1 MYRLFRLL
9 LALLSLCVYSSEYV
23 LARPINRATAAQI
36 AQQILRGKTSARS
49 LQHLQLTERPTYYI
63 YNVGSNGGFALIAK
77 DDTHGAVIGYS
88 DQGNFDLERMS
99 PELRDLFSILD
110 EARPS
115 QIAKN
120 DARSFEYPPKHSRVV
135 APLLRSRWNQDHPY
149 SLYTPTY
156 KDTDGDEQH
165 YFAGCVAVAVA
176 QLMYYHQWP
185 AQGRGEKYHYKFGKR
200 DFSASHYR
208 WSDMRPIYGDNE
220 RYIGSG
226 KNRRVRPDDDPMFT
240 SVAELIRDLGAAVS
254 MNYQPAASSSN
265 SELAASALQTYFD
278 YEATDALSTS
288 RLGIDKTEQ
297 LITEELIGG
306 FPVYISGMN
315 KSGGNY
321 GHAWV
326 IDGIDAFGRFHMN
339 FGWGGQSDG
348 YYSLRHIAPATAGAE
363 FSGKQ
368 VNFSRSVQIILAH
381 PKRTGTAPLPEGVK
395 QSTPQLSGHATST
408 LRLHGAQERKQ
419 ARQNAIDVDLAGFI
433 NNSGTLFSGDY
444 GYGLYNEQGQLLRI
458 YPSKYHRE
466 GGFTKVKHRGA
477 MVDGQYIDEEYTE
490 TDRLDIAGLP
500 SGIYTLRPMSAYL
513 NKEGKWS
520 PWVMMQAA
528 ATLGLRLTDSEVEV
542 IEEDGLKRGFQIM
555 EPIQQPTVLPGDQLR
570 LPLVVKNLSSTN
582 PSTKLTLR
590 LYDPQNKLVEG
601 FQEATP
607 SEVDF
612 QPMETQLLHLPLA
625 LPATLPAGR
634 YRLAL
639 EVKDKQDDTLYP
651 TQLYQLTQETYLT
664 VSEPITDRVQ
674 AIDARLMQVEKQES
688 NPDHPEDKPKYKEIT
703 SYPVDLTTGEE
714 IYLAVDF
721 KTPPATHPLGR
732 VKLYLEDPST
742 GERILCGTQSL
753 GSPSTFYTMTATL
766 KSDALNQHLSG
777 KFITGR
783 TYRVVA
789 EVTQDGR
796 TYNAWA
802 PDERTVYV
810 SFITEKQEEVAS
822 TPEVHPA
829 ESATTPPAP
838 TPQPEP
844 QPAPKPEPHPTP
856 TPPVPTPAPKPVPE
870 PEPTPQPAPKSEE
883 HPTPDPAPSPAPS
896 EETQEASLRY
906 FPTENQV
913 EVVGKQLLRLDVF
926 DLTGKRLF
934 LSQLNGVSQ
943 ARLPLPSLPRGIYL
957 VRILDG
963 TRYTTHRLAL

>member
-9 LALLSLCVYSSEYV
+9 LALLSLCVYSFEYV
-23 LARPINRATAAQI
+23 LALPIDQETAAQI
-36 AQQILRGKTSARS
+36 AQQILQGKTSARS

-63 YNVGSNGGFALIAK
+63 YNVGNNGGFALIAK

-88 DQGNFDLERMS
+88 DQGTFDLERMS

-115 QIAKN
+115 QIKKN
-120 DARSFEYPPKHSRVV
+120 EARSFDYPPKHSRVV

-156 KDTDGDEQH
+156 KDTDGDDQH
-165 YFAGCVAVAVA
+165 AFAGCVAVAMA

-185 AQGRGEKYHYKFGKR
+185 AQGRGEKYHPKLGKR

-226 KNRRVRPDDDPMFT
+226 KNPRVRPDDDPMFT
-240 SVAELIRDLGAAVS
+240 SVAELMRDLGAAVS
-254 MNYQPAASSSN
+254 MNYQPVASSSN
-265 SELAASALQTYFD
+265 SELASTALQTYFD

-326 IDGIDAFGRFHMN
+326 IDGIDSFGRFHMN

-368 VNFSRSVQIILAH
+368 VNFTRSVQIILAH

-408 LRLHGAQERKQ
+408 LRLHGTQERKQ
-419 ARQNAIDVDLAGFI
+419 VRQKAIDVDLAGFI

-490 TDRLDIAGLP
+490 TDRLDITGLP
-500 SGIYTLRPMSAYL
+500 SGIYALRPMSAYL
-513 NKEGKWS
+513 SKEGKWS
-520 PWVMMQAA
+520 PWVVMQAA
-528 ATLGLRLTDSEVEV
+528 ATLGLRLTENEVEV

-555 EPIQQPTVLPGDQLR
+555 EPLQQSTVLPGDQLR

-601 FQEATP
+601 FQEAAP

-625 LPATLPAGR
+625 LPETMPAGR

-639 EVKDKQDDTLYP
+639 EVKDKQDDALYP
-651 TQLYQLTQETYLT
+651 TQLYQLSQETYLT
-664 VSEPITDRVQ
+664 VSAPIADRVE
-674 AIDARLMQVEKQES
+674 ALSARLMQVGKQES
-688 NPDHPEDKPKYKEIT
+688 TPDHPEDKPKDKEIT
-703 SYPVDLTTGEE
+703 SYPVDLTTGKE

-721 KTPPATHPLGR
+721 KTPPIGRPLGS
-732 VKLYLEDPST
+732 VNLYLEDPAT
-742 GERILCGTQSL
+742 GSRTLCVTQSL
-753 GSPSTFYTMTATL
+753 VSRSTFYTMTETI
-766 KSDALNQHLSG
+766 KSNGLNQLLSN
-777 KFITGR
+777 KLITGR

-789 EVTQDGR
+789 EVTQGGQS
-796 TYNAWA
+796 YNAWS
-802 PDERTVYV
+802 PNERAVYV
-810 SFITEKQEEVAS
+810 SFITRKQPEVAP

-829 ESATTPPAP
+829 ESATTPTP
-838 TPQPEP
+838 TPEPPVPNPQP
-844 QPAPKPEPHPTP
+844 QPAPKPPVPTP
-856 TPPVPTPAPKPVPE
+856 TPEPTPKPAPKPEEQPE
-870 PEPTPQPAPKSEE
+870 PKPAPV
-883 HPTPDPAPSPAPS
+883 PS
-896 EETQEASLRY
+896 EETQEPPLRY
-906 FPTENQV
+906 FPMESRV
-913 EVVGKQLLRLDVF
+913 EVWGKQLLRLEVF
-926 DLTGKRLF
+926 DLMGKRLI
-934 LSQLNGVSQ
+934 LLPLNGVQQASQ
-943 ARLPLPSLPRGIYL
+943 CLATLPRAIYL
-957 VRILDG
+957 VRVLDG
-963 TRYTTHRLAL
+963 ASYTTYRLAR

>member
-23 LARPINRATAAQI
+23 FALPIGQATAVQI

-63 YNVGSNGGFALIAK
+63 YNVGNNGGFALIAK

-88 DQGNFDLERMS
+88 DQGTFDLDRMS
-99 PELRDLFSILD
+99 LELRDLFSILD

-115 QIAKN
+115 QIEKN
-120 DARSFEYPPKHSRVV
+120 EARSFDYPPKHSRVV
-135 APLLRSRWNQDHPY
+135 TPLLRSRWNQDHPY

-156 KDTDGDEQH
+156 RDTDGDEQH

-185 AQGRGEKYHYKFGKR
+185 AQGRGEKYHPKLGKR

-226 KNRRVRPDDDPMFT
+226 KNPRIRPDDDPMFT
-240 SVAELIRDLGAAVS
+240 SVAELMRDLGAAVS

-265 SELAASALQTYFD
+265 SELASTALQTYFD

-326 IDGIDAFGRFHMN
+326 IDGIDSFGRFHMN

-368 VNFSRSVQIILAH
+368 VNFTRSVQIILAH
-381 PKRTGTAPLPEGVK
+381 PKRMGTAPLPEGVK

-419 ARQNAIDVDLAGFI
+419 VRRNAIDVDLAGFI

-500 SGIYTLRPMSAYL
+500 SGIYALRPISAYL
-513 NKEGKWS
+513 SKEGKWS
-520 PWVMMQAA
+520 PWVVMQEA

-542 IEEDGLKRGFQIM
+542 IEEDGLNRGFQIM
-555 EPIQQPTVLPGDQLR
+555 EPLQQPSICAGDQLR
-570 LPLVVKNLSSTN
+570 LPLVLKNLMGTT
-582 PSTKLTLR
+582 PSTKITLL
-590 LYDPQNKLVEG
+590 LYDKANKLVEG
-601 FQEATP
+601 FQVADP
-607 SEVDF
+607 VEVEF
-612 QPMETQLLHLPLA
+612 QPMETQLLHLPLT
-625 LPATLPAGR
+625 LPESIPAGR

-639 EVKDKQDDTLYP
+639 EVKKAQEEGEYYP

-664 VSEPITDRVQ
+664 VSESITDRVQ
-674 AIDARLMQVEKQES
+674 AIDARLIQVEEQENTS
-688 NPDHPEDKPKYKEIT
+688 ETPTDKTKYKELT
-703 SYPVDLTTGEE
+703 SYPVDLNTGRD

-721 KTPPATHPLGR
+721 KTPPAIHPLGR
-732 VKLYLEDPST
+732 VQLYLEDPST

-789 EVTQDGR
+789 EITQDGR

-810 SFITEKQEEVAS
+810 SFITEKQEGVAP

-829 ESATTPPAP
+829 ESATTPAP
-838 TPQPEP
+838 TPEP
-844 QPAPKPEPHPTP
+844 QPAPKPKPEPAPTP
-856 TPPVPTPAPKPVPE
+856 KPKPEEQPEPKPAPI
-870 PEPTPQPAPKSEE
+870 
-883 HPTPDPAPSPAPS
+883 PS
-896 EETQEASLRY
+896 EEIQEPSLRY
-906 FPTENQV
+906 FPAESRV
-913 EVVGKQLLRLDVF
+913 EVFGKQLLRLEVF
-926 DLTGKRLF
+926 DLMGKRLIL
-934 LSQLNGVSQ
+934 LSLSGVQQASQ
-943 ARLPLPSLPRGIYL
+943 SLATLPRAIYL
-957 VRILDG
+957 VRVLDG
-963 TRYTTHRLAL
+963 ASYTTYRLAR

>member
-1 MYRLFRLL
+1 MHRLFRLL
-9 LALLSLCVYSSEYV
+9 LALLSLSLYSSEYV
-23 LARPINRATAAQI
+23 LALPINQATAAQI

-63 YNVGSNGGFALIAK
+63 YNVGNNGGFALIAK

-88 DQGNFDLERMS
+88 DQGTFDLERMS

-115 QIAKN
+115 QIEKN
-120 DARSFEYPPKHSRVV
+120 EARSFDYPPKHSRVV

-156 KDTDGDEQH
+156 KDTDGDDQH
-165 YFAGCVAVAVA
+165 AFAGCVAVAIA

-185 AQGRGEKYHYKFGKR
+185 AQGRGEKYHPKLGKR

-208 WSDMRPIYGDNE
+208 WSDMRPIYGENE
-220 RYIGSG
+220 RRIGSG
-226 KNRRVRPDDDPMFT
+226 KNPRVRPDDDPIFT
-240 SVAELIRDLGAAVS
+240 SVAELMRDLGAAVS

-265 SELAASALQTYFD
+265 SELASTALQTYFD

-326 IDGIDAFGRFHMN
+326 IDGIDSFGRFHMN

-368 VNFSRSVQIILAH
+368 VNFTRSVQIILAH

-408 LRLHGAQERKQ
+408 LHLHGAQERKQ
-419 ARQNAIDVDLAGFI
+419 ARQNAIDVDLSGFI

-490 TDRLDIAGLP
+490 TDRLDITGLP
-500 SGIYTLRPMSAYL
+500 SGIYALRPMSAYL
-513 NKEGKWS
+513 SKEGKWS
-520 PWVMMQAA
+520 PWVVMQEA
-528 ATLGLRLTDSEVEV
+528 ATLGLRLTESEVEV
-542 IEEDGLKRGFQIM
+542 IEEDGLNRGFQIM
-555 EPIQQPTVLPGDQLR
+555 EPLQQPSICAGDQLR
-570 LPLVVKNLSSTN
+570 LPLVLKNLMGTT
-582 PSTKLTLR
+582 PSTKITLL
-590 LYDPQNKLVEG
+590 LYDKANKLLEG
-601 FQEATP
+601 FQVADP
-607 SEVDF
+607 VEVEF
-612 QPMETQLLHLPLA
+612 QPMETQLLHLPLT
-625 LPATLPAGR
+625 LPESIPAGR

-639 EVKDKQDDTLYP
+639 EVKKAQEEGEYYP
-651 TQLYQLTQETYLT
+651 TQLYQLSQETYLT
-664 VSEPITDRVQ
+664 VSAPIADRVE
-674 AIDARLMQVEKQES
+674 ALNARLLQVEKQES
-688 NPDHPEDKPKYKEIT
+688 NPNHPADKPKYREIT

-721 KTPPATHPLGR
+721 KTPPVGGPLR
-732 VKLYLEDPST
+732 SVNLYLEDPAT
-742 GERILCGTQSL
+742 GSRTLCVTQSL
-753 GSPSTFYTMTATL
+753 VSRSTVYTMTETI
-766 KSDALNQHLSG
+766 KSDALNQLLSD
-777 KFITGR
+777 KLTTGR

-789 EVTQDGR
+789 EVTQGGQ

-802 PDERTVYV
+802 PEERAVYV
-810 SFITEKQEEVAS
+810 SFITRKQPEAAP

-829 ESATTPPAP
+829 ESTTAPTPTPEPPAP
-838 TPQPEP
+838 DPQP
-844 QPAPKPEPHPTP
+844 QPAPKPEPEPKPEPPTPAPTP
-856 TPPVPTPAPKPVPE
+856 TPKPKPEEQPKPAPI
-870 PEPTPQPAPKSEE
+870 
-883 HPTPDPAPSPAPS
+883 PS
-896 EETQEASLRY
+896 EEIQEPSLRY
-906 FPTENQV
+906 FPTESRIKV
-913 EVVGKQLLRLDVF
+913 FGKQLLRLEVF
-926 DLTGKRLF
+926 DLMGKRLI
-934 LSQLNGVSQ
+934 L
-943 ARLPLPSLPRGIYL
+943 LPLSGVQHATQPLDTLPRAIYL
-957 VRILDG
+957 VRVLDG
-963 TRYTTHRLAL
+963 TSYTTYRLAR

>member
-23 LARPINRATAAQI
+23 LALPIDQATAAQI

-63 YNVGSNGGFALIAK
+63 YNVGNNGGFALIAK

-88 DQGNFDLERMS
+88 DQGTFDLERMS

-110 EARPS
+110 EVHPS

-120 DARSFEYPPKHSRVV
+120 AARSFDYPPKHSRVV
-135 APLLRSRWNQDHPY
+135 TPLLRSRWNQDHPY

-176 QLMYYHQWP
+176 QLMYYHHWP
-185 AQGRGEKYHYKFGKR
+185 AQGHGEKYHPKLGKR
-200 DFSASHYR
+200 DFSTSHYR

-226 KNRRVRPDDDPMFT
+226 KNPRVRPDDDPMFT
-240 SVAELIRDLGAAVS
+240 SVAELMRDLGAAVS

-265 SELAASALQTYFD
+265 SELASTALQTYFD

-326 IDGIDAFGRFHMN
+326 IDGIDSFGRFHMN

-368 VNFSRSVQIILAH
+368 VNFTRSVQIILAH

-408 LRLHGAQERKQ
+408 LHLHGAQERKQ

-500 SGIYTLRPMSAYL
+500 SGIYALRPMSAYL
-513 NKEGKWS
+513 SKEGKWS
-520 PWVMMQAA
+520 PWVVMQEA

-542 IEEDGLKRGFQIM
+542 IEEDGLNRGFQIM
-555 EPIQQPTVLPGDQLR
+555 EPLQQPSICAGDQLR
-570 LPLVVKNLSSTN
+570 LPLVLKNLMGTT
-582 PSTKLTLR
+582 PSTKITLL
-590 LYDPQNKLVEG
+590 LYDKANKLVEG
-601 FQEATP
+601 FQVADP
-607 SEVDF
+607 VEVEF
-612 QPMETQLLHLPLA
+612 QPMETQLLHLPLT
-625 LPATLPAGR
+625 LPESIPAGR

-639 EVKDKQDDTLYP
+639 EVKKAQEEGEYYP

-664 VSEPITDRVQ
+664 VSESITDRVQ
-674 AIDARLMQVEKQES
+674 AIDARLIQVEEQENTS
-688 NPDHPEDKPKYKEIT
+688 ETPTDKTKYKELT
-703 SYPVDLTTGEE
+703 SYPVDLNTGRD

-721 KTPPATHPLGR
+721 KTPPAIHPLGR
-732 VKLYLEDPST
+732 VQLYLEDPST

-789 EVTQDGR
+789 EITQDGR

-810 SFITEKQEEVAS
+810 SFITEKQEGVAP

-829 ESATTPPAP
+829 ESATTPAP
-838 TPQPEP
+838 TPEP
-844 QPAPKPEPHPTP
+844 QPAPKPKPEPPAP
-856 TPPVPTPAPKPVPE
+856 APAPTPAPTPKPKPEEQPE
-870 PEPTPQPAPKSEE
+870 PKPAPI
-883 HPTPDPAPSPAPS
+883 PS
-896 EETQEASLRY
+896 EEIQEPSLRY
-906 FPTENQV
+906 FPAESRV
-913 EVVGKQLLRLDVF
+913 EVFGKQLLRLEVF
-926 DLTGKRLF
+926 DLMGKRLIL
-934 LSQLNGVSQ
+934 LSLSGVQQASQ
-943 ARLPLPSLPRGIYL
+943 SLATLPRAIYL
-957 VRILDG
+957 VRVLDG
-963 TRYTTHRLAL
+963 ASYTTYRLAR

>member
-23 LARPINRATAAQI
+23 FALPIGQATAVQI

-63 YNVGSNGGFALIAK
+63 YNVGNNGGFALIAK

-88 DQGNFDLERMS
+88 DQGTFDLDRMS
-99 PELRDLFSILD
+99 LELRDLFSILD

-115 QIAKN
+115 QIEKN
-120 DARSFEYPPKHSRVV
+120 EARSFDYPPKHSRVV
-135 APLLRSRWNQDHPY
+135 TPLLRSRWNQDHPY

-156 KDTDGDEQH
+156 RDTDGDEQH

-185 AQGRGEKYHYKFGKR
+185 AQGRGEKYHPKLGKR

-226 KNRRVRPDDDPMFT
+226 KNPRIRPDDDPMFT
-240 SVAELIRDLGAAVS
+240 SVAELMRDLGAAVS

-265 SELAASALQTYFD
+265 SELASTALQTYFD

-326 IDGIDAFGRFHMN
+326 IDGIDSFGRFHMN

-368 VNFSRSVQIILAH
+368 VNFTRSVQIILAH
-381 PKRTGTAPLPEGVK
+381 PKRMGTAPLPEGVK

-419 ARQNAIDVDLAGFI
+419 VRRNAIDVDLAGFI

-500 SGIYTLRPMSAYL
+500 SGIYALRPISAYL
-513 NKEGKWS
+513 SKEGKWS
-520 PWVMMQAA
+520 PWVVMQEA

-542 IEEDGLKRGFQIM
+542 IEEDGLNRGFQIM
-555 EPIQQPTVLPGDQLR
+555 EPLQQPSICAGDQLR
-570 LPLVVKNLSSTN
+570 LPLVLKNLMGTT
-582 PSTKLTLR
+582 PSTKITLL
-590 LYDPQNKLVEG
+590 LYDKANKLVEG
-601 FQEATP
+601 FQVADP
-607 SEVDF
+607 VEVEF
-612 QPMETQLLHLPLA
+612 QPMETQLLHLPLT
-625 LPATLPAGR
+625 LPESIPAGR

-639 EVKDKQDDTLYP
+639 EVKKAQEEGEYYP

-664 VSEPITDRVQ
+664 VSESITDRVQ
-674 AIDARLMQVEKQES
+674 AIDARLIQVEEQENTS
-688 NPDHPEDKPKYKEIT
+688 ETPTDKTKYKELT
-703 SYPVDLTTGEE
+703 SYPVDLNTGRD

-721 KTPPATHPLGR
+721 KTPPAIHPLGR
-732 VKLYLEDPST
+732 VQLYLEDPST

-789 EVTQDGR
+789 EITQDGR

-810 SFITEKQEEVAS
+810 SFITEKQEGVAP

-829 ESATTPPAP
+829 ESATTPAP
-838 TPQPEP
+838 TPEP
-844 QPAPKPEPHPTP
+844 QPAPKPKPEPPAP
-856 TPPVPTPAPKPVPE
+856 APAPTPAPTPKPKPEEQPE
-870 PEPTPQPAPKSEE
+870 PKPAPI
-883 HPTPDPAPSPAPS
+883 PS
-896 EETQEASLRY
+896 EEIQEPSLRY
-906 FPTENQV
+906 FPAESRV
-913 EVVGKQLLRLDVF
+913 EVFGKQLLRLEVF
-926 DLTGKRLF
+926 DLMGKRLIL
-934 LSQLNGVSQ
+934 LSLSGVQQASQ
-943 ARLPLPSLPRGIYL
+943 SLATLPRAIYL
-957 VRILDG
+957 VRVLDG
-963 TRYTTHRLAL
+963 ASYTTYRLAR

>member
-23 LARPINRATAAQI
+23 LALPIGQATAAQI

-63 YNVGSNGGFALIAK
+63 YNVGNNGGFALIAK

-88 DQGNFDLERMS
+88 DQGTFDLDRMS

-115 QIAKN
+115 QIEKN
-120 DARSFEYPPKHSRVV
+120 EARSFDYPPKHSRVV
-135 APLLRSRWNQDHPY
+135 TPLLRSRWNQDHPY

-185 AQGRGEKYHYKFGKR
+185 AQGHGEKYHPKLGKR

-226 KNRRVRPDDDPMFT
+226 KNPRVRPDDDPMFT
-240 SVAELIRDLGAAVS
+240 SVAELMRDLGAAVS

-265 SELAASALQTYFD
+265 SELASTALQTYFD
-278 YEATDALSTS
+278 YEATYALSTS
-288 RLGIDKTEQ
+288 RLGMDKTEQ

-326 IDGIDAFGRFHMN
+326 IDGIDSFGRFHMN

-368 VNFSRSVQIILAH
+368 VNFTRSVQIILAH

-395 QSTPQLSGHATST
+395 QSAPQLSGHATST
-408 LRLHGAQERKQ
+408 LRLHGTQERKQ
-419 ARQNAIDVDLAGFI
+419 VRQKAIDVDLAGFI

-490 TDRLDIAGLP
+490 TDRLDITGLP
-500 SGIYTLRPMSAYL
+500 SGIYALRPMSAYL
-513 NKEGKWS
+513 SKEGKWS
-520 PWVMMQAA
+520 PWVVMQEA

-542 IEEDGLKRGFQIM
+542 IEEDGLNRGFQIM
-555 EPIQQPTVLPGDQLR
+555 EPLQQPSICAGDQLR
-570 LPLVVKNLSSTN
+570 LPLVLKNLMGTT
-582 PSTKLTLR
+582 PSTKITLL
-590 LYDPQNKLVEG
+590 LYDKANKLVEG
-601 FQEATP
+601 FQVADP
-607 SEVDF
+607 VEVEF
-612 QPMETQLLHLPLA
+612 QPMETQLLHLPLT
-625 LPATLPAGR
+625 LPESIPAGR

-639 EVKDKQDDTLYP
+639 EVKKAQEEGEYYP

-664 VSEPITDRVQ
+664 VSESITDRVQ
-674 AIDARLMQVEKQES
+674 AIDARLIQVEEQENTS
-688 NPDHPEDKPKYKEIT
+688 ETPTDKTKYKELT
-703 SYPVDLTTGEE
+703 SYPVDLNTGRD

-721 KTPPATHPLGR
+721 KTPPAIHPLGR
-732 VKLYLEDPST
+732 VQLYLEDPST

-789 EVTQDGR
+789 EITQDGR

-810 SFITEKQEEVAS
+810 SFITEKQEGVAP

-829 ESATTPPAP
+829 ESATTPAP
-838 TPQPEP
+838 TPEP
-844 QPAPKPEPHPTP
+844 QPAPKPKPEPPAP
-856 TPPVPTPAPKPVPE
+856 APAPTPAPTPKPKPEEQPE
-870 PEPTPQPAPKSEE
+870 PKPAPI
-883 HPTPDPAPSPAPS
+883 PS
-896 EETQEASLRY
+896 EEIQEPSLRY
-906 FPTENQV
+906 FPAESRV
-913 EVVGKQLLRLDVF
+913 EVFGKQLLRLEVF
-926 DLTGKRLF
+926 DLMGKRLIL
-934 LSQLNGVSQ
+934 LSLSGVQQASQ
-943 ARLPLPSLPRGIYL
+943 SLATLPRAIYL
-957 VRILDG
+957 VRVLDG
-963 TRYTTHRLAL
+963 ASYTTYRLAR

>member
-23 LARPINRATAAQI
+23 LALPIGQATAVQI

-63 YNVGSNGGFALIAK
+63 YNVGNNGGFALIAK

-88 DQGNFDLERMS
+88 DQGTFDLDRMS

-120 DARSFEYPPKHSRVV
+120 EARSFDYPPKHSQVV

-185 AQGRGEKYHYKFGKR
+185 AQGHGEKYHPKLGKR

-226 KNRRVRPDDDPMFT
+226 KNPRVRPDDDPMFT
-240 SVAELIRDLGAAVS
+240 SVAELMRDLGAAVS

-265 SELAASALQTYFD
+265 SELASTALQTYFD

-288 RLGIDKTEQ
+288 RLGMDKTEQ
-297 LITEELIGG
+297 LITEELIEG

-326 IDGIDAFGRFHMN
+326 IDGIDSFGRFHMN

-368 VNFSRSVQIILAH
+368 VNFTRSVQIILAH

-408 LRLHGAQERKQ
+408 LRLHGTQERKQ
-419 ARQNAIDVDLAGFI
+419 VRQKAIDVDLAGFI

-490 TDRLDIAGLP
+490 MDRLDIAGLP
-500 SGIYTLRPMSAYL
+500 SGIYALRPMSAYL
-513 NKEGKWS
+513 SKEGKWS
-520 PWVMMQAA
+520 PWVVMQEA

-542 IEEDGLKRGFQIM
+542 IEEDGLNRGFQIM
-555 EPIQQPTVLPGDQLR
+555 EPLQQPSICAGDQLR
-570 LPLVVKNLSSTN
+570 LPLVLKNLMGTT
-582 PSTKLTLR
+582 PSTKITLL
-590 LYDPQNKLVEG
+590 LYDKANKLVEG
-601 FQEATP
+601 FQVADP
-607 SEVDF
+607 VEVEF
-612 QPMETQLLHLPLA
+612 QPMETQLLHLPLT
-625 LPATLPAGR
+625 LPESIPAGR

-639 EVKDKQDDTLYP
+639 EVKKAQEEGEYYP

-664 VSEPITDRVQ
+664 VSESITDRVQ
-674 AIDARLMQVEKQES
+674 AIDARLIQVEEQENTS
-688 NPDHPEDKPKYKEIT
+688 ETPTDKTKYKELT
-703 SYPVDLTTGEE
+703 SYPVDLNTGRD

-721 KTPPATHPLGR
+721 KTPPAIHPLGR
-732 VKLYLEDPST
+732 VQLYLEDPST

-789 EVTQDGR
+789 EITQDGR

-810 SFITEKQEEVAS
+810 SFITEKQEGVAP

-829 ESATTPPAP
+829 ESATTPAP
-838 TPQPEP
+838 TPEP
-844 QPAPKPEPHPTP
+844 QPAPKPKPEPPAP
-856 TPPVPTPAPKPVPE
+856 APAPTPAPTPKPKPEEQPE
-870 PEPTPQPAPKSEE
+870 PKPAPI
-883 HPTPDPAPSPAPS
+883 PS
-896 EETQEASLRY
+896 EEIQEPSLRY
-906 FPTENQV
+906 FPAESRV
-913 EVVGKQLLRLDVF
+913 EVFGKQLLRLEVF
-926 DLTGKRLF
+926 DLMGKRLIL
-934 LSQLNGVSQ
+934 LSLSGVQQASQ
-943 ARLPLPSLPRGIYL
+943 SLATLPRAIYL
-957 VRILDG
+957 VRVLDG
-963 TRYTTHRLAL
+963 ASYTTYRLAR

>member
-23 LARPINRATAAQI
+23 FARPIDQETSAQI

-49 LQHLQLTERPTYYI
+49 LQHLQLTERPTYYV
-63 YNVGSNGGFALIAK
+63 YNVGNNGGFALIAK

-88 DQGNFDLERMS
+88 DQGTFDLDRMS

-110 EARPS
+110 EAHPS

-120 DARSFEYPPKHSRVV
+120 AARSFDYPPKHSRVV

-165 YFAGCVAVAVA
+165 AFAGCVAVAMA

-185 AQGRGEKYHYKFGKR
+185 AQGRGEKYHPKLGKR
-200 DFSASHYR
+200 DFSTSHYR

-226 KNRRVRPDDDPMFT
+226 KNPRVRPDDDPMFT
-240 SVAELIRDLGAAVS
+240 SVAELMRDLGAAVS

-265 SELAASALQTYFD
+265 SELASTALQTYFD

-288 RLGIDKTEQ
+288 RLGMDKTEQ

-326 IDGIDAFGRFHMN
+326 IDGIDSFGRFHMN

-368 VNFSRSVQIILAH
+368 VNFTRSVQIILAH

-408 LRLHGAQERKQ
+408 LRLHGTQERKQ
-419 ARQNAIDVDLAGFI
+419 VRQKAIDVDLSGFI

-500 SGIYTLRPMSAYL
+500 SGIYALRPMSAYL
-513 NKEGKWS
+513 SKEGKWS
-520 PWVMMQAA
+520 PWVVMQEA

-542 IEEDGLKRGFQIM
+542 IEEDGLNRGFQIM
-555 EPIQQPTVLPGDQLR
+555 EPLQQPSICAGDQLR
-570 LPLVVKNLSSTN
+570 LPLVLKNLMGTT
-582 PSTKLTLR
+582 PSTKITLL
-590 LYDPQNKLVEG
+590 LYDKANKLVEG
-601 FQEATP
+601 FQVADP
-607 SEVDF
+607 VEVEF
-612 QPMETQLLHLPLA
+612 QPMETQLLHLPLT
-625 LPATLPAGR
+625 LPESIPAGR

-639 EVKDKQDDTLYP
+639 EVKKAQEEGEYYP

-664 VSEPITDRVQ
+664 VSESITDRVQ
-674 AIDARLMQVEKQES
+674 AIDARLIQVEEQENTS
-688 NPDHPEDKPKYKEIT
+688 ETPTDKTKYKELT
-703 SYPVDLTTGEE
+703 SYPVDLNTGRD

-721 KTPPATHPLGR
+721 KTPPAIHPLGR
-732 VKLYLEDPST
+732 VQLYLEDPST

-789 EVTQDGR
+789 EITQDGR

-810 SFITEKQEEVAS
+810 SFITEKQEGVAP

-829 ESATTPPAP
+829 ESATTPAP
-838 TPQPEP
+838 TPEP
-844 QPAPKPEPHPTP
+844 QPAPKPKPEPPAP
-856 TPPVPTPAPKPVPE
+856 APAPTPAPTPKPKPEEQPE
-870 PEPTPQPAPKSEE
+870 PKPAPI
-883 HPTPDPAPSPAPS
+883 PS
-896 EETQEASLRY
+896 EEIQEPSLRY
-906 FPTENQV
+906 FPAESRV
-913 EVVGKQLLRLDVF
+913 EVFGKQLLRLEVF
-926 DLTGKRLF
+926 DLMGKRLIL
-934 LSQLNGVSQ
+934 LSLSGVQQASQ
-943 ARLPLPSLPRGIYL
+943 SLATLPRAIYL
-957 VRILDG
+957 VRVLDG
-963 TRYTTHRLAL
+963 ASYTTYRLAR

>member
-1 MYRLFRLL
+1 MYRLLRLL
-9 LALLSLCVYSSEYV
+9 LALLLFILSTKHA
-23 LARPINRATAAQI
+23 LAKPIDQATAAKI
-36 AQQILRGKTSARS
+36 ARQILQKGKQSARS
-49 LQHLQLTERPTYYI
+49 IQHLQLTERPTYYI
-63 YNVGSNGGFALIAK
+63 YNRGSNGGFALISK
-77 DDTHGAVIGYS
+77 DDAYGSVIGYS
-88 DQGNFDLERMS
+88 DQGTFDLERMS
-99 PELRDLFSILD
+99 PELRDLFAILD
-110 EARPS
+110 APIIP
-115 QIAKN
+115 QVGKN
-120 DARSFEYPPKHSRVV
+120 EARSFDYQPRYVV
-135 APLLRSRWNQDHPY
+135 APLLRSKWNQDHPY

-156 KDTDGDEQH
+156 KETDGDEQH
-165 YFAGCVAVAVA
+165 SFAGCVAVALA

-185 AQGRGEKYHYKFGKR
+185 AQGQGSKFHPKLGTT
-200 DFSASHYR
+200 DFSTRHYR
-208 WSDMRPIYGDNE
+208 WSDMRPIYGSNE

-226 KNRRVRPDDDPMFT
+226 NSRRTRPDNDPMFT
-240 SVAELIRDLGAAVS
+240 SVAELMVDLGVAVS
-254 MNYQPAASSSN
+254 MNYLPSVSASN

-278 YEATDALSTS
+278 YDATDALYTS
-288 RLGIDKTEQ
+288 RLGINKTEQ

-306 FPVYISGMN
+306 FPVYISGMT

-326 IDGIDAFGRFHMN
+326 IDGIDANGHFHMN

-348 YYSLRHIAPATAGAE
+348 YYSLRHIAPGKGGAE

-381 PKRTGTAPLPEGVK
+381 PKRTGTAPLPADVK
-395 QSTPQLSGHATST
+395 QSEPQLSGHATT
-408 LRLHGAQERKQ
+408 FLRLHGVQEMKLARKKS
-419 ARQNAIDVDLAGFI
+419 IDVDLAGFI

-477 MVDGQYIDEEYTE
+477 MIDGQYIDEEYTE
-490 TDRLDIAGLP
+490 TDRLEIAGLP
-500 SGIYTLRPMSAYL
+500 SGIYALRPMSAYL
-513 NKEGKWS
+513 SKEGKWS

-528 ATLGLRLTDSEVEV
+528 ATLGLRLTEHEVEV

-688 NPDHPEDKPKYKEIT
+688 NPGHPKDKPKYKEIT

-721 KTPPATHPLGR
+721 KTPPVGGPLGS
-732 VKLYLEDPST
+732 VNLYLEDPAT
-742 GERILCGTQSL
+742 GSRTLCVTQSL
-753 GSPSTFYTMTATL
+753 VSRSTVYTMTETI
-766 KSDALNQHLSG
+766 KSDALNQLLSD
-777 KFITGR
+777 KLTTGR

-789 EVTQDGR
+789 EVTQGGQ

-802 PDERTVYV
+802 PEERAVYL
-810 SFITEKQEEVAS
+810 SFNTTKQPEVAPI
-822 TPEVHPA
+822 PEVHPA
-829 ESATTPPAP
+829 ESATTPAPAP
-838 TPQPEP
+838 DP
-844 QPAPKPEPHPTP
+844 QPAPKPEPPVPAPVPDPKPEPPAPAPTP
-856 TPPVPTPAPKPVPE
+856 TPIPEPKPEEQPEAKPAPI
-870 PEPTPQPAPKSEE
+870 
-883 HPTPDPAPSPAPS
+883 PSK
-896 EETQEASLRY
+896 ETQEAPLRY
-906 FPTENQV
+906 FPTESRV
-913 EVVGKQLLRLDVF
+913 EVFGKQLLRLEVF
-926 DLTGKRLF
+926 DLMGKRLI
-934 LSQLNGVSQ
+934 L
-943 ARLPLPSLPRGIYL
+943 LPLSGVQQASQSLTTLPRGIYL
-957 VRILDG
+957 LRILDG
-963 TRYTTHRLAL
+963 GSYTTYRLAR

>member
-23 LARPINRATAAQI
+23 LALPIGQATAAQI

-63 YNVGSNGGFALIAK
+63 YNVGNNGGFALIAK

-88 DQGNFDLERMS
+88 DQGTFDLDRMS

-115 QIAKN
+115 QIEKN
-120 DARSFEYPPKHSRVV
+120 EARSFDYPPKHSRVV
-135 APLLRSRWNQDHPY
+135 TPLLRSRWNQDHPY

-185 AQGRGEKYHYKFGKR
+185 AQGHGEKYHPKLGKR

-226 KNRRVRPDDDPMFT
+226 KNPRVRPDDDPMFT
-240 SVAELIRDLGAAVS
+240 SVAELMRDLGAAVS

-265 SELAASALQTYFD
+265 SELASTALQTYFD

-326 IDGIDAFGRFHMN
+326 IDGIDSFGRFHMN

-368 VNFSRSVQIILAH
+368 VNFTRSVQIILAH

-408 LRLHGAQERKQ
+408 LHLHGAQERKQ
-419 ARQNAIDVDLAGFI
+419 ARQNAIDVDLSGFI

-490 TDRLDIAGLP
+490 TDRLDITGLP
-500 SGIYTLRPMSAYL
+500 SGIYALRPMSAYL
-513 NKEGKWS
+513 SKEGKWS
-520 PWVMMQAA
+520 PWVVMQEA

-542 IEEDGLKRGFQIM
+542 IEEDGLNRGFQIM
-555 EPIQQPTVLPGDQLR
+555 EPLQQPSICAGDQLR
-570 LPLVVKNLSSTN
+570 LPLVLKNLMGTT
-582 PSTKLTLR
+582 PSTKITLL
-590 LYDPQNKLVEG
+590 LYDKANKLVEG
-601 FQEATP
+601 FQVADP
-607 SEVDF
+607 VEVEF
-612 QPMETQLLHLPLA
+612 QPMETQLLHLPLT
-625 LPATLPAGR
+625 LPESIPAGR

-639 EVKDKQDDTLYP
+639 EVKKAQEEGEYYP

-664 VSEPITDRVQ
+664 VSESITDRVQ
-674 AIDARLMQVEKQES
+674 AIDARLIQVEEQENTS
-688 NPDHPEDKPKYKEIT
+688 ETPTDKTKYKELT
-703 SYPVDLTTGEE
+703 SYPVDLNTGRD

-721 KTPPATHPLGR
+721 KTPPAIHPLGR
-732 VKLYLEDPST
+732 VQLYLEDPST

-789 EVTQDGR
+789 EITQDGR

-810 SFITEKQEEVAS
+810 SFITEKQEGVAP

-829 ESATTPPAP
+829 ESATTPAP
-838 TPQPEP
+838 TPEP
-844 QPAPKPEPHPTP
+844 QPAPKPKPEPPAP
-856 TPPVPTPAPKPVPE
+856 APAPTPAPTPKPKPEEQPE
-870 PEPTPQPAPKSEE
+870 PKPAPI
-883 HPTPDPAPSPAPS
+883 PS
-896 EETQEASLRY
+896 EEMQEPSLRY
-906 FPTENQV
+906 FPVESRV
-913 EVVGKQLLRLDVF
+913 EVFGKQLLRLEVF
-926 DLTGKRLF
+926 DLIGKRLI
-934 LSQLNGVSQ
+934 L
-943 ARLPLPSLPRGIYL
+943 LPLSGVQQASQSLATLPRAIYL
-957 VRILDG
+957 VRVLDG
-963 TRYTTHRLAL
+963 ASYTTYRLAR

>member
-9 LALLSLCVYSSEYV
+9 LALLSLCVYSSEYIFA
-23 LARPINRATAAQI
+23 LPIGQATAVQI

-63 YNVGSNGGFALIAK
+63 YNVGNNGGFALIAK

-88 DQGNFDLERMS
+88 DQGTFDLDRMS

-115 QIAKN
+115 QIEKN
-120 DARSFEYPPKHSRVV
+120 EARSFDYPPKHSRVV
-135 APLLRSRWNQDHPY
+135 TPLLRSRWNQDHPY

-165 YFAGCVAVAVA
+165 AFAGCVAVAMA

-185 AQGRGEKYHYKFGKR
+185 AQGHGEKYHPKLGKR

-208 WSDMRPIYGDNE
+208 WSEMRPIYGENE

-226 KNRRVRPDDDPMFT
+226 KNPRVRPDDDPMFT
-240 SVAELIRDLGAAVS
+240 SVAELMRDLGAAVS

-265 SELAASALQTYFD
+265 SELASTALQTYFD

-368 VNFSRSVQIILAH
+368 VNFTRSVQIILAH

-408 LRLHGAQERKQ
+408 LHLHGSQERKQ
-419 ARQNAIDVDLAGFI
+419 ARQNAIDVDLSGFI

-490 TDRLDIAGLP
+490 TDRLDITGLP
-500 SGIYTLRPMSAYL
+500 SGIYALRPMSAYL
-513 NKEGKWS
+513 SKEGKWS
-520 PWVMMQAA
+520 PWVVMQEA

-542 IEEDGLKRGFQIM
+542 IEEDGLNRGFQIM
-555 EPIQQPTVLPGDQLR
+555 EPLQQPSICAGDQLR
-570 LPLVVKNLSSTN
+570 LPLVLKNLMGTT
-582 PSTKLTLR
+582 PSTKITLL
-590 LYDPQNKLVEG
+590 LYDKANKLVEG
-601 FQEATP
+601 FQVADP
-607 SEVDF
+607 VEVEF
-612 QPMETQLLHLPLA
+612 QPMETQLLHLPLT
-625 LPATLPAGR
+625 LPESIPAGR

-639 EVKDKQDDTLYP
+639 EVKKAQEEGEYYP

-664 VSEPITDRVQ
+664 VSESITDRVQ
-674 AIDARLMQVEKQES
+674 AIDARLIQVEEQENTS
-688 NPDHPEDKPKYKEIT
+688 ETPTDKTKYKELT
-703 SYPVDLTTGEE
+703 SYPVDLNTGRD

-721 KTPPATHPLGR
+721 KTPPAIHPLGR
-732 VKLYLEDPST
+732 VQLYLEDPST

-789 EVTQDGR
+789 EITQDGR

-810 SFITEKQEEVAS
+810 SFITEKQEGVAP

-829 ESATTPPAP
+829 ESATTPAP
-838 TPQPEP
+838 TPEP
-844 QPAPKPEPHPTP
+844 QPAPKPKPEPPAP
-856 TPPVPTPAPKPVPE
+856 APAPTPAPTPKPKPEEQPE
-870 PEPTPQPAPKSEE
+870 PKPAPI
-883 HPTPDPAPSPAPS
+883 PS
-896 EETQEASLRY
+896 EEIQEPSLRY
-906 FPTENQV
+906 FPAESRV
-913 EVVGKQLLRLDVF
+913 EVFGKQLLRLEVF
-926 DLTGKRLF
+926 DLMGKRLIL
-934 LSQLNGVSQ
+934 LSLSGVQQASQ
-943 ARLPLPSLPRGIYL
+943 SLATLPRAIYL
-957 VRILDG
+957 VRVLDG
-963 TRYTTHRLAL
+963 ASYTTYRLAR

>member
-23 LARPINRATAAQI
+23 LALPIGQATAVQI

-88 DQGNFDLERMS
+88 DQGTFDLDRMS

-110 EARPS
+110 EVHPS

-120 DARSFEYPPKHSRVV
+120 AARSFDYPPKHSRVV
-135 APLLRSRWNQDHPY
+135 TPLLRSRWNQDHPY

-165 YFAGCVAVAVA
+165 AFAGCVAVAMA

-185 AQGRGEKYHYKFGKR
+185 AQGRGEKYHPKLGKR

-226 KNRRVRPDDDPMFT
+226 KNPRVRPDDDPMFT
-240 SVAELIRDLGAAVS
+240 SVAELMRDLGAAVS

-265 SELAASALQTYFD
+265 SELASTALQTYFD

-326 IDGIDAFGRFHMN
+326 IDGIDSFGRFHMN

-368 VNFSRSVQIILAH
+368 VNFTRSVQIILAH

-395 QSTPQLSGHATST
+395 QSIPQLSGHATST
-408 LRLHGAQERKQ
+408 LRLHGTQERKQ
-419 ARQNAIDVDLAGFI
+419 VRQKAIDVDLSGFI

-500 SGIYTLRPMSAYL
+500 SGIYALRPMSAYL
-513 NKEGKWS
+513 SKEGKWS
-520 PWVMMQAA
+520 PWVVMQEA

-542 IEEDGLKRGFQIM
+542 IEEDGLNRGFQIM
-555 EPIQQPTVLPGDQLR
+555 EPLQQPSICAGDQLR
-570 LPLVVKNLSSTN
+570 LPLVLKNLMGTT
-582 PSTKLTLR
+582 PSTKITLL
-590 LYDPQNKLVEG
+590 LYDKANKLVEG
-601 FQEATP
+601 FQVADP
-607 SEVDF
+607 VEVEF
-612 QPMETQLLHLPLA
+612 QPMETQLLHLPLT
-625 LPATLPAGR
+625 LPESIPAGR

-639 EVKDKQDDTLYP
+639 EVKKAQEEGEYYP

-664 VSEPITDRVQ
+664 VSESITDRVQ
-674 AIDARLMQVEKQES
+674 AIDARLIQVEEQENTS
-688 NPDHPEDKPKYKEIT
+688 ETPTDKTKYKELT
-703 SYPVDLTTGEE
+703 SYPVDLNTGRD

-721 KTPPATHPLGR
+721 KTPPAIHPLGR
-732 VKLYLEDPST
+732 VQLYLEDPST

-789 EVTQDGR
+789 EITQDGR

-810 SFITEKQEEVAS
+810 SFITEKQEGVAP

-829 ESATTPPAP
+829 ESATTPAP
-838 TPQPEP
+838 TPEP
-844 QPAPKPEPHPTP
+844 QPAPKPKPEPPAP
-856 TPPVPTPAPKPVPE
+856 APAPTPAPTPKPKPEEQPE
-870 PEPTPQPAPKSEE
+870 PKPAPI
-883 HPTPDPAPSPAPS
+883 PS
-896 EETQEASLRY
+896 EEIQEPSLRY
-906 FPTENQV
+906 FPAESRV
-913 EVVGKQLLRLDVF
+913 EVFGKQLLRLEVF
-926 DLTGKRLF
+926 DLMGKRLIL
-934 LSQLNGVSQ
+934 LSLSGVQQASQ
-943 ARLPLPSLPRGIYL
+943 SLATLPRAIYL
-957 VRILDG
+957 VRVLDG
-963 TRYTTHRLAL
+963 ASYTTYRLAR

>member
-9 LALLSLCVYSSEYV
+9 LALLSLCVYSSEYIFA
-23 LARPINRATAAQI
+23 LPIGQATAVQI

-63 YNVGSNGGFALIAK
+63 YNVGNNGGFALIAK

-88 DQGNFDLERMS
+88 DQGTFDLERMS
-99 PELRDLFSILD
+99 PELRDLFAILD

-120 DARSFEYPPKHSRVV
+120 DARSFDYPPKHSRVV
-135 APLLRSRWNQDHPY
+135 APLLHSRWNQDHPY

-185 AQGRGEKYHYKFGKR
+185 AQGRGEKYHYKLGKR

-208 WSDMRPIYGDNE
+208 WNDMRPSYGDNE

-240 SVAELIRDLGAAVS
+240 SVAELMRDLGAAVS

-326 IDGIDAFGRFHMN
+326 IDGIDANGRFHMN

-408 LRLHGAQERKQ
+408 LRLHGAQGRKQ
-419 ARQNAIDVDLAGFI
+419 VRQKAIDVDLAGFI

-490 TDRLDIAGLP
+490 TDRLDITGLP
-500 SGIYTLRPMSAYL
+500 SGIYALRPMSAYL
-513 NKEGKWS
+513 SKEGKWS

-528 ATLGLRLTDSEVEV
+528 ATLGLRLTENEVEV

-555 EPIQQPTVLPGDQLR
+555 EPLQQPTVLPGDQLR

-582 PSTKLTLR
+582 PSTKITLR
-590 LYDPQNKLVEG
+590 LYDPQNKLIEG

-625 LPATLPAGR
+625 LPETMPAGR

-639 EVKDKQDDTLYP
+639 EVKDKLDDTLYP
-651 TQLYQLTQETYLT
+651 TQLYQLSQETYLT
-664 VSEPITDRVQ
+664 VSAPIADRVE
-674 AIDARLMQVEKQES
+674 ALNARLMHIDKQES
-688 NPDHPEDKPKYKEIT
+688 NPGHPKDKPKYKEIT

-721 KTPPATHPLGR
+721 KTPPIGRPLGS
-732 VKLYLEDPST
+732 VNLYLEDPAT
-742 GERILCGTQSL
+742 GSRTLCVTQSL
-753 GSPSTFYTMTATL
+753 VSHSTFYTMTETI
-766 KSDALNQHLSG
+766 KSDALNQLLSD
-777 KFITGR
+777 KLITGH

-789 EVTQDGR
+789 EVTKGGQ
-796 TYNAWA
+796 TYNAWD
-802 PDERTVYV
+802 PEERAAYL
-810 SFITEKQEEVAS
+810 SFTTTKQPEVAP

-829 ESATTPPAP
+829 DSATTPAPAP
-838 TPQPEP
+838 DP
-844 QPAPKPEPHPTP
+844 QPAPKPEPPVPAPVPDPKPEPPAPAPTP
-856 TPPVPTPAPKPVPE
+856 TPIPEPKPKPEEQPEAKPAPI
-870 PEPTPQPAPKSEE
+870 
-883 HPTPDPAPSPAPS
+883 PSK
-896 EETQEASLRY
+896 ETQEAPLRY
-906 FPTENQV
+906 FPTERRV
-913 EVVGKQLLRLDVF
+913 EVFGKQLLRLEVF
-926 DLTGKRLF
+926 DLMGKRLILRP
-934 LSQLNGVSQ
+934 LSGVQQ
-943 ARLPLPSLPRGIYL
+943 ASHYLTTLPSGIYL
-957 VRILDG
+957 LRVLDG
-963 TRYTTHRLAL
+963 GSYTTYRLAR

>member
-1 MYRLFRLL
+1 MHRLFRLL
-9 LALLSLCVYSSEYV
+9 LVLLSLCVYSSEYV
-23 LARPINRATAAQI
+23 LALPINRATAAQI

-49 LQHLQLTERPTYYI
+49 IQQLQLTERPTYYI
-63 YNVGSNGGFALIAK
+63 YNRGSNGGFALIAK
-77 DDTHGAVIGYS
+77 DDAYGSVIGYS
-88 DQGNFDLERMS
+88 DHGSFDLERMS
-99 PELRDLFSILD
+99 PELCDLFAILDAPIIPQVGKD
-110 EARPS
+110 EAR
-115 QIAKN
+115 
-120 DARSFEYPPKHSRVV
+120 SFDYQPRYVV
-135 APLLRSRWNQDHPY
+135 APLLRSKWNQDHPY

-156 KDTDGDEQH
+156 KDADGDEQH
-165 YFAGCVAVAVA
+165 CFAGCVAVALA

-185 AQGRGEKYHYKFGKR
+185 AQGQGSKYHPKLGTT
-200 DFSASHYR
+200 DFSTRHYR
-208 WSDMRPIYGDNE
+208 WSDMRPIYGPNE

-226 KNRRVRPDDDPMFT
+226 NSQRARPDNDPMFT
-240 SVAELIRDLGAAVS
+240 SVAELMVDLGVAVS
-254 MNYQPAASSSN
+254 MNYLPSVSGSN
-265 SELAASALQTYFD
+265 SELAATALKTYFD
-278 YEATDALSTS
+278 YDATDALYTS
-288 RLGIDKTEQ
+288 RLGINKAER
-297 LITEELIGG
+297 LIIDELIGG

-315 KSGGNY
+315 KGGGNY
-321 GHAWV
+321 GHAWI
-326 IDGIDAFGRFHMN
+326 IDGIDANGRFHMN

-348 YYSLRHIAPATAGAE
+348 YYSLRHIAPGQGGAE

-408 LRLHGAQERKQ
+408 LRLHGAQGRKQ
-419 ARQNAIDVDLAGFI
+419 VRQKAIDVDLAGFI

-500 SGIYTLRPMSAYL
+500 SGIYALRPMSAYL
-513 NKEGKWS
+513 SKEGKWS

-528 ATLGLRLTDSEVEV
+528 ATLGLRLTENEVEV

-570 LPLVVKNLSSTN
+570 LPLAVKNLSSTN

-601 FQEATP
+601 FQESAP

-612 QPMETQLLHLPLA
+612 LPMETQLLHLPLA
-625 LPATLPAGR
+625 LPETMSAGR

-639 EVKDKQDDTLYP
+639 EVKNKLDDALYP
-651 TQLYQLTQETYLT
+651 TQLYQLSQETYLT
-664 VSEPITDRVQ
+664 VSAPIANRVE
-674 AIDARLMQVEKQES
+674 ALNARLMQVEKQES
-688 NPDHPEDKPKYKEIT
+688 NPDHPADKPKYKEIT

-721 KTPPATHPLGR
+721 KTPPVGRPLGA
-732 VKLYLEDPST
+732 VNLYLEDPAT
-742 GERILCGTQSL
+742 GSRTLCVTQSL
-753 GSPSTFYTMTATL
+753 VSRSTFYTMTETI
-766 KSDALNQHLSG
+766 KSDALNQLLSG
-777 KFITGR
+777 KLITGR

-789 EVTQDGR
+789 EVTQGGK

-802 PDERTVYV
+802 PEERAVYL
-810 SFITEKQEEVAS
+810 SFTTTKQPKVAP

-829 ESATTPPAP
+829 ESATTPAP
-838 TPQPEP
+838 TPEPPAPEP
-844 QPAPKPEPHPTP
+844 QPAPKP
-856 TPPVPTPAPKPVPE
+856 KPVPE
-870 PEPTPQPAPKSEE
+870 PPAPAPVPEPAPK
-883 HPTPDPAPSPAPS
+883 PAPKPEEQPETKPAPIPS
-896 EETQEASLRY
+896 KETQEAPLRY
-906 FPTENQV
+906 FPTESRI
-913 EVVGKQLLRLDVF
+913 EVFGKHLLRLEVF
-926 DLTGKRLF
+926 DLVGKHLILLP
-934 LSQLNGVSQ
+934 LSGVQQ
-943 ARLPLPSLPRGIYL
+943 ASHYLTPLPSGIYL
-957 VRILDG
+957 LRVLDG
-963 TRYTTHRLAL
+963 RSYTTYRLAR

>member
-23 LARPINRATAAQI
+23 FALPIGQATAVQI

-63 YNVGSNGGFALIAK
+63 YNVGNNGGFALIAK

-88 DQGNFDLERMS
+88 DQGTFDLDRMS
-99 PELRDLFSILD
+99 LELRDLFSILD

-115 QIAKN
+115 QIEKN
-120 DARSFEYPPKHSRVV
+120 EARSFDYPPKHSRVV
-135 APLLRSRWNQDHPY
+135 TPLLRSRWNQDHPY

-156 KDTDGDEQH
+156 RDTDGDEQH

-185 AQGRGEKYHYKFGKR
+185 AQGRGEKYHPKLGKR

-226 KNRRVRPDDDPMFT
+226 KNPRIRPDDDPMFT
-240 SVAELIRDLGAAVS
+240 SVAELMRDLGAAVS

-265 SELAASALQTYFD
+265 SELASTALQTYFD

-326 IDGIDAFGRFHMN
+326 IDGIDSFGRFHMN

-363 FSGKQ
+363 FSGQQ
-368 VNFSRSVQIILAH
+368 VNFTRSVQIILAH

-408 LRLHGAQERKQ
+408 LRLHGTQERKQ
-419 ARQNAIDVDLAGFI
+419 VRQKAIDVDLAGFI

-500 SGIYTLRPMSAYL
+500 SGIYALRPMSAYL
-513 NKEGKWS
+513 SKEGKWS
-520 PWVMMQAA
+520 PWVVMQEA

-542 IEEDGLKRGFQIM
+542 IEEDGLNRGFQIM
-555 EPIQQPTVLPGDQLR
+555 EPLQQPSICAGDQLR
-570 LPLVVKNLSSTN
+570 LPLVLKNLMGTT
-582 PSTKLTLR
+582 PSTKITLL
-590 LYDPQNKLVEG
+590 LYDKANKLVEG
-601 FQEATP
+601 FQVADP
-607 SEVDF
+607 VEVEF
-612 QPMETQLLHLPLA
+612 QPMETQLLHLPLT
-625 LPATLPAGR
+625 LPESIPAGR

-639 EVKDKQDDTLYP
+639 EVKKAQEEGEYYP

-664 VSEPITDRVQ
+664 VSESITDRVQ
-674 AIDARLMQVEKQES
+674 AIDARLIQVEEQENTS
-688 NPDHPEDKPKYKEIT
+688 ETPTDKTKYKELT
-703 SYPVDLTTGEE
+703 SYPVDLNTGRD

-721 KTPPATHPLGR
+721 KTPPAIHPLGR
-732 VKLYLEDPST
+732 VQLYLEDPST

-789 EVTQDGR
+789 EIAQDGR

-810 SFITEKQEEVAS
+810 SFITEKQEGVAP

-829 ESATTPPAP
+829 ESATTPAP
-838 TPQPEP
+838 TPEP
-844 QPAPKPEPHPTP
+844 QPAPKPKPEPPAP
-856 TPPVPTPAPKPVPE
+856 APAPTPAPTPKPKPEEQPE
-870 PEPTPQPAPKSEE
+870 PKPAPI
-883 HPTPDPAPSPAPS
+883 PS
-896 EETQEASLRY
+896 EEIQEPSLRY
-906 FPTENQV
+906 FPAESRV
-913 EVVGKQLLRLDVF
+913 EVFGKQLLRLEVF
-926 DLTGKRLF
+926 DLMGKRLIL
-934 LSQLNGVSQ
+934 LSLSGVQQASQ
-943 ARLPLPSLPRGIYL
+943 SLATLPRAIYL
-957 VRILDG
+957 VRVLDG
-963 TRYTTHRLAL
+963 ASYTTYRLAR

>member
-1 MYRLFRLL
+1 MHRLFRLL
-9 LALLSLCVYSSEYV
+9 LALLSLSLYSSEYV
-23 LARPINRATAAQI
+23 LALPINQATAAQI

-63 YNVGSNGGFALIAK
+63 YNVGNNGGFALIAK

-88 DQGNFDLERMS
+88 DQGTFDLERMS
-99 PELRDLFSILD
+99 PELRDLFAILDAPIIPQVGKD
-110 EARPS
+110 EAR
-115 QIAKN
+115 
-120 DARSFEYPPKHSRVV
+120 SFDYQPRYVV
-135 APLLRSRWNQDHPY
+135 APLLRSKWNQDHPY

-156 KDTDGDEQH
+156 KDADGDEQH
-165 YFAGCVAVAVA
+165 CFAGCVAVALA

-185 AQGRGEKYHYKFGKR
+185 AQGQGSKYHPKLGKR

-208 WSDMRPIYGDNE
+208 WSDMRPSYGDNE
-220 RYIGSG
+220 RYIGSW
-226 KNRRVRPDDDPMFT
+226 KNPRVRPDDDPIFT
-240 SVAELIRDLGAAVS
+240 SVAELMRDLGAAVS
-254 MNYQPAASSSN
+254 MNYLPSVSGSN
-265 SELAASALQTYFD
+265 SELAATALKTYFD
-278 YEATDALSTS
+278 YDTTDALYTS
-288 RLGIDKTEQ
+288 RLGINKAER
-297 LITEELIGG
+297 LIIDELIGG

-315 KSGGNY
+315 KGGGNY
-321 GHAWV
+321 GHAWI
-326 IDGIDAFGRFHMN
+326 IDGIDANGHFHMN

-348 YYSLRHIAPATAGAE
+348 YYSLRHIAPGQGGAE

-490 TDRLDIAGLP
+490 TDRLDVSGLP
-500 SGIYTLRPMSAYL
+500 SGLYTLRPMSAYL
-513 NKEGKWS
+513 SKEGKWS
-520 PWVMMQAA
+520 PWVVMQEA
-528 ATLGLRLTDSEVEV
+528 ATLGLRLTESEVEV
-542 IEEDGLKRGFQIM
+542 IEEDGLNRGFQIM
-555 EPIQQPTVLPGDQLR
+555 EPLQQTSICAGDQLR
-570 LPLVVKNLSSTN
+570 LPLVLKNLMGTT
-582 PSTKLTLR
+582 PSTKITLL
-590 LYDPQNKLVEG
+590 LYDKANKLVEG
-601 FQEATP
+601 FQVADP
-607 SEVDF
+607 VEVEF
-612 QPMETQLLHLPLA
+612 QPMETQLLHLPLT
-625 LPATLPAGR
+625 LPESIPAGR

-639 EVKDKQDDTLYP
+639 EVKKAQEEGEYYP

-664 VSEPITDRVQ
+664 VSESITDRVQ
-674 AIDARLMQVEKQES
+674 AIDGRLIQVEEQENTS
-688 NPDHPEDKPKYKEIT
+688 ETPTDKPKYKELT
-703 SYPVDLTTGEE
+703 SYPVDLNTGRD

-732 VKLYLEDPST
+732 VQLYLEDPST

-810 SFITEKQEEVAS
+810 SFITEKQEGVAP

-829 ESATTPPAP
+829 EYATTPAP
-838 TPQPEP
+838 TPEP
-844 QPAPKPEPHPTP
+844 QPAPKPKPKPEPPAPAPTP
-856 TPPVPTPAPKPVPE
+856 TPKPEEQPKPAPI
-870 PEPTPQPAPKSEE
+870 
-883 HPTPDPAPSPAPS
+883 PS
-896 EETQEASLRY
+896 EEIQEPSLRY
-906 FPTENQV
+906 FPAESRV
-913 EVVGKQLLRLDVF
+913 EVFGKQLLRLEVF
-926 DLTGKRLF
+926 DLMGKRLIL
-934 LSQLNGVSQ
+934 LSLSGVQQASQ
-943 ARLPLPSLPRGIYL
+943 SLATLPRAIYL
-957 VRILDG
+957 VRVLDG
-963 TRYTTHRLAL
+963 ASYTTYRLAR

>member
-1 MYRLFRLL
+1 MYRLLRLL
-9 LALLSLCVYSSEYV
+9 LALLLFILSTKHA
-23 LARPINRATAAQI
+23 LAKPIDQATAAKI
-36 AQQILRGKTSARS
+36 ARQILQKGKQSARS
-49 LQHLQLTERPTYYI
+49 IQHLQLTERPTYYI
-63 YNVGSNGGFALIAK
+63 YNRGSNGGFALISK
-77 DDTHGAVIGYS
+77 DDAYGSVIGYS
-88 DQGNFDLERMS
+88 DQGTFDLERMS
-99 PELRDLFSILD
+99 PELRDLFAILDAPIIPQVGKD
-110 EARPS
+110 EAR
-115 QIAKN
+115 
-120 DARSFEYPPKHSRVV
+120 SFDYQPRYVV
-135 APLLRSRWNQDHPY
+135 APLLRSKWNQDHPY

-165 YFAGCVAVAVA
+165 SFAGCVAVALA

-185 AQGRGEKYHYKFGKR
+185 AQGQGSKFHPKLGTT
-200 DFSASHYR
+200 DFSTRHYR
-208 WSDMRPIYGDNE
+208 WSDMRPIYGPNE

-226 KNRRVRPDDDPMFT
+226 NSRRTRPDNDPMFT
-240 SVAELIRDLGAAVS
+240 SVAELMVDLGVAVS
-254 MNYQPAASSSN
+254 MNYLPSVSASN

-278 YEATDALSTS
+278 YDATDVLYTS
-288 RLGIDKTEQ
+288 RLGINKAER
-297 LITEELIGG
+297 LIIDELIGG

-321 GHAWV
+321 GHAWI
-326 IDGIDAFGRFHMN
+326 IDGIDANGRFHMN

-348 YYSLRHIAPATAGAE
+348 YYSLRHIAPGQGGAE

-381 PKRTGTAPLPEGVK
+381 PKRTGTAPLPADVK
-395 QSTPQLSGHATST
+395 QSEPQLSGHATT
-408 LRLHGAQERKQ
+408 FLRLHGVQGMKLARKKS
-419 ARQNAIDVDLAGFI
+419 IDVDLAGFI

-500 SGIYTLRPMSAYL
+500 SGIYALRPMSAYL
-513 NKEGKWS
+513 SKEGKWS

-528 ATLGLRLTDSEVEV
+528 ATLGLRLTENEVEV

-555 EPIQQPTVLPGDQLR
+555 EPLQQPTILPGDQLH

-601 FQEATP
+601 FHEATP

-625 LPATLPAGR
+625 LPETMPAGR

-639 EVKDKQDDTLYP
+639 EVKDKLDDALYP
-651 TQLYQLTQETYLT
+651 TQLYQLSQETYLT
-664 VSEPITDRVQ
+664 VSAPIANRVE
-674 AIDARLMQVEKQES
+674 ALNARLMQVEKQES
-688 NPDHPEDKPKYKEIT
+688 NPDHPEEKPKYKEIT
-703 SYPVDLTTGEE
+703 SYPVDLTTGEA

-721 KTPPATHPLGR
+721 KTPPVGRPLGS
-732 VKLYLEDPST
+732 VNLYLEDPDT
-742 GERILCGTQSL
+742 GSRTLCVTQSL
-753 GSPSTFYTMTATL
+753 VSRSTFYTMTETI
-766 KSDALNQHLSG
+766 KSDALNQLLSG
-777 KFITGR
+777 KLITGR

-789 EVTQDGR
+789 EVTQGGQ

-802 PDERTVYV
+802 PEERAAYL
-810 SFITEKQEEVAS
+810 SFTTTKQQEVAP

-829 ESATTPPAP
+829 ESATTPAP
-838 TPQPEP
+838 TPEPPAPNPQPNPQP
-844 QPAPKPEPHPTP
+844 QPAPKPEPVPEPPAPAPVPEPTP
-856 TPPVPTPAPKPVPE
+856 KPAPKPEEQPE
-870 PEPTPQPAPKSEE
+870 IKPAPI
-883 HPTPDPAPSPAPS
+883 PSK
-896 EETQEASLRY
+896 EMQEPSLRY
-906 FPTENQV
+906 FPAESRV
-913 EVVGKQLLRLDVF
+913 EVFGKQLLRLEVF
-926 DLTGKRLF
+926 DLVGKRLI
-934 LSQLNGVSQ
+934 L
-943 ARLPLPSLPRGIYL
+943 LPLSGVQQTSHYLTTLPRGIYL
-957 VRILDG
+957 VHILDG
-963 TRYTTHRLAL
+963 GSYTTYRLAR

>member
-23 LARPINRATAAQI
+23 FARPIGQATAVQI

-49 LQHLQLTERPTYYI
+49 LQHLQLTERPTYYV
-63 YNVGSNGGFALIAK
+63 YNVGNNGGFALIAK

-88 DQGNFDLERMS
+88 DQGTFDLDRMS

-110 EARPS
+110 EAHPS

-120 DARSFEYPPKHSRVV
+120 AARSFDYPPKHSRVV

-165 YFAGCVAVAVA
+165 AFAGCVAVAMA

-185 AQGRGEKYHYKFGKR
+185 AQGRGEKYHPKLGKR
-200 DFSASHYR
+200 DFSTSHYR

-226 KNRRVRPDDDPMFT
+226 KNPRVRPDDDPMFT
-240 SVAELIRDLGAAVS
+240 SVAELMRDLGAAVS

-265 SELAASALQTYFD
+265 SELASTALQTYFD

-288 RLGIDKTEQ
+288 RLGMDKTEQ

-326 IDGIDAFGRFHMN
+326 IDGIDSFGRFHMN

-368 VNFSRSVQIILAH
+368 VNFTRSVQIILAH

-395 QSTPQLSGHATST
+395 QSTPQLSGHTTST
-408 LRLHGAQERKQ
+408 LRLHGTQERKQ
-419 ARQNAIDVDLAGFI
+419 VRQKAIDVDLSGFI

-500 SGIYTLRPMSAYL
+500 SGIYALRPMSAYL
-513 NKEGKWS
+513 SKEGKWS
-520 PWVMMQAA
+520 PWVVMQEA

-542 IEEDGLKRGFQIM
+542 IEEDGLNRGFQIM
-555 EPIQQPTVLPGDQLR
+555 EPLQQPNICAGDQLR
-570 LPLVVKNLSSTN
+570 LPLVLKNLMGTT
-582 PSTKLTLR
+582 PSTKITLL
-590 LYDPQNKLVEG
+590 LYDKANKLVEG
-601 FQEATP
+601 FQVADP
-607 SEVDF
+607 VEVEF
-612 QPMETQLLHLPLA
+612 QPMETQLLHLPLT
-625 LPATLPAGR
+625 LPESIPAGR

-639 EVKDKQDDTLYP
+639 EVKKAQEEGEYYP

-664 VSEPITDRVQ
+664 VSESITDRVQ
-674 AIDARLMQVEKQES
+674 AIDARLIQVEEQENTS
-688 NPDHPEDKPKYKEIT
+688 ETPTDKTKYKELT
-703 SYPVDLTTGEE
+703 SYPVDLNTGRD

-721 KTPPATHPLGR
+721 KTPPAIHPLGR
-732 VKLYLEDPST
+732 VQLYLEDPST

-789 EVTQDGR
+789 EITQDGR

-810 SFITEKQEEVAS
+810 SFITEKQEGVAP

-829 ESATTPPAP
+829 ESATTPAP
-838 TPQPEP
+838 TPEP
-844 QPAPKPEPHPTP
+844 QPAPKPKPEPPAP
-856 TPPVPTPAPKPVPE
+856 APAPTPAPTPKPKPEEQPE
-870 PEPTPQPAPKSEE
+870 PKPAPI
-883 HPTPDPAPSPAPS
+883 PS
-896 EETQEASLRY
+896 EEIQEPSLRY
-906 FPTENQV
+906 FPAESRV
-913 EVVGKQLLRLDVF
+913 EVFGKQLLRLEVF
-926 DLTGKRLF
+926 DLMGKRLIL
-934 LSQLNGVSQ
+934 LSLSGVQQASQ
-943 ARLPLPSLPRGIYL
+943 SLATLPRAIYL
-957 VRILDG
+957 VRVLDG
-963 TRYTTHRLAL
+963 ASYTTYRLAR

>member
-1 MYRLFRLL
+1 MYRLFRLF
-9 LALLSLCVYSSEYV
+9 LALFSLCVYSSEYV
-23 LARPINRATAAQI
+23 LALPIDQATAAQI

-63 YNVGSNGGFALIAK
+63 YNVGNNGGFALIAK

-88 DQGNFDLERMS
+88 DQGTFDLERMS
-99 PELRDLFSILD
+99 PELRDLFAILD

-120 DARSFEYPPKHSRVV
+120 DARSFDYPPKHSRVV

-185 AQGRGEKYHYKFGKR
+185 AQGHGEKYHYKLGKR

-208 WSDMRPIYGDNE
+208 WSDMRPSYGDNE

-226 KNRRVRPDDDPMFT
+226 KNPRVRPDDDPMFT
-240 SVAELIRDLGAAVS
+240 SVAELMRDLGAAVS

-265 SELAASALQTYFD
+265 SELASTALQTYFD

-381 PKRTGTAPLPEGVK
+381 PKRTGTAPLPADVK
-395 QSTPQLSGHATST
+395 QSEPQLSGHATT
-408 LRLHGAQERKQ
+408 FLRLHGVQGMKLARKKS
-419 ARQNAIDVDLAGFI
+419 IDVDLAGFI

-466 GGFTKVKHRGA
+466 GGFTQVKHRGA

-500 SGIYTLRPMSAYL
+500 SGIYALHPMSAYL
-513 NKEGKWS
+513 SKEGKWS
-520 PWVMMQAA
+520 PWMMMQAA
-528 ATLGLRLTDSEVEV
+528 ATLGLRLTESEVEV

-555 EPIQQPTVLPGDQLR
+555 EPLQQPTVLPGDQLR

-601 FQEATP
+601 FQESAP

-625 LPATLPAGR
+625 LPETMPAGR

-639 EVKDKQDDTLYP
+639 EVKDKLDDALYP
-651 TQLYQLTQETYLT
+651 TQLYQLSQETYLT
-664 VSEPITDRVQ
+664 VSAPIADRVE
-674 AIDARLMQVEKQES
+674 ALNARLMHINKQES
-688 NPDHPEDKPKYKEIT
+688 NPGHPKDKPKYKEIT

-721 KTPPATHPLGR
+721 KTPPVGRSLGS
-732 VKLYLEDPST
+732 VNLYLEDPAT
-742 GERILCGTQSL
+742 GSRTLCVTQSL
-753 GSPSTFYTMTATL
+753 VSRSTFYTMTETI
-766 KSDALNQHLSG
+766 KSDALNQLLSG
-777 KFITGR
+777 KLITGR

-789 EVTQDGR
+789 EVTQGGQ
-796 TYNAWA
+796 TYNAWD
-802 PDERTVYV
+802 PEERAAYL
-810 SFITEKQEEVAS
+810 SFTTTKQPEVAP

-829 ESATTPPAP
+829 ESATTPAP
-838 TPQPEP
+838 TPEPPAPDP
-844 QPAPKPEPHPTP
+844 QPAPKP
-856 TPPVPTPAPKPVPE
+856 KPVPE
-870 PEPTPQPAPKSEE
+870 PPAPAPVPEPTPKPAPK
-883 HPTPDPAPSPAPS
+883 PAPKPEEQPETKPAPIPS
-896 EETQEASLRY
+896 KETQEAPLRY
-906 FPTENQV
+906 FPTESRV
-913 EVVGKQLLRLDVF
+913 EVFGKQLLQLEAF
-926 DLTGKRLF
+926 DLVGKRLIL
-934 LSQLNGVSQ
+934 LSLSGVQQ
-943 ARLPLPSLPRGIYL
+943 ASLSLTTLPRGIYL

-963 TRYTTHRLAL
+963 GSYTTYRLAR

>member
-9 LALLSLCVYSSEYV
+9 LALLSLCVYSSEYA
-23 LARPINRATAAQI
+23 LALPIDRATAVQI
-36 AQQILRGKTSARS
+36 AQQILRGKSSARS
-49 LQHLQLTERPTYYI
+49 LQQLQLTERPTYYI
-63 YNVGSNGGFALIAK
+63 YNVGNNGGFALIAK

-88 DQGNFDLERMS
+88 DQGTFDLERMS
-99 PELRDLFSILD
+99 PELRDLFAILD

-120 DARSFEYPPKHSRVV
+120 EARSFDYPPKHSRVV

-185 AQGRGEKYHYKFGKR
+185 AQARGEKYHPKLGKR

-240 SVAELIRDLGAAVS
+240 SVAELMRDLGAAVS

-265 SELAASALQTYFD
+265 SELASTALQTYFN

-315 KSGGNY
+315 KSGGYY

-363 FSGKQ
+363 FRGKE

-381 PKRTGTAPLPEGVK
+381 PKRTGTAPLPEGIK

-408 LRLHGAQERKQ
+408 LRLRGVQERKQ
-419 ARQNAIDVDLAGFI
+419 VRRNTIDVDLAGFI

-466 GGFTKVKHRGA
+466 GGFTKVKHRGT

-490 TDRLDIAGLP
+490 TDRLDITGLP
-500 SGIYTLRPMSAYL
+500 SGIYALRPMSAYL
-513 NKEGKWS
+513 SKEGKWS

-528 ATLGLRLTDSEVEV
+528 ATLGLRITEHEVEV

-555 EPIQQPTVLPGDQLR
+555 EPLQQSTVLPGDQLR

-590 LYDPQNKLVEG
+590 LYDSQNKLVEG
-601 FQEATP
+601 FQEAVP

-625 LPATLPAGR
+625 LPETMPAGR

-651 TQLYQLTQETYLT
+651 TQLYQLSQETYLT
-664 VSEPITDRVQ
+664 VSAPIADRVE
-674 AIDARLMQVEKQES
+674 ALSARLMQVGKQES
-688 NPDHPEDKPKYKEIT
+688 TPDHPEDKPKDKELT
-703 SYPVDLTTGEE
+703 SYPVDLTTSAE

-721 KTPPATHPLGR
+721 KTPPVGRPLGS
-732 VKLYLEDPST
+732 VNLYLEDPAT
-742 GERILCGTQSL
+742 GSRTLCVTQSL
-753 GSPSTFYTMTATL
+753 VSHSTLYTMTETI
-766 KSDALNQHLSG
+766 KSNILNQLLSN
-777 KFITGR
+777 KLITGR

-789 EVTQDGR
+789 EVTQGGQ
-796 TYNAWA
+796 TYNAWSPNEQA
-802 PDERTVYV
+802 VYV
-810 SFITEKQEEVAS
+810 SFITRKQPEVAL

-829 ESATTPPAP
+829 ESTTTPTPTPEPPAP
-838 TPQPEP
+838 SPQP
-844 QPAPKPEPHPTP
+844 QPAPK
-856 TPPVPTPAPKPVPE
+856 PPVPTPAP
-870 PEPTPQPAPKSEE
+870 EPTPKPSPKPEEQPEPKPAPI
-883 HPTPDPAPSPAPS
+883 PS
-896 EETQEASLRY
+896 EETQEPPLRY
-906 FPTENQV
+906 FPMESRV
-913 EVVGKQLLRLDVF
+913 EVFGKQLLRLEVF
-926 DLTGKRLF
+926 DLMGKRLI
-934 LSQLNGVSQ
+934 LLPLNGVQQASQ
-943 ARLPLPSLPRGIYL
+943 SLAALPRAIYL
-957 VRILDG
+957 VRVLDG
-963 TRYTTHRLAL
+963 ASYTTYRLAR

>member
-1 MYRLFRLL
+1 MYRLFRLF
-9 LALLSLCVYSSEYV
+9 LALFSLCVYSSEYV
-23 LARPINRATAAQI
+23 LALPIDQATAAQI
-36 AQQILRGKTSARS
+36 AQQILRGKTSTRS

-88 DQGNFDLERMS
+88 DQGTFDLERMS
-99 PELRDLFSILD
+99 PELRDLFAILD

-120 DARSFEYPPKHSRVV
+120 DARSFDYPPKHSRVV

-185 AQGRGEKYHYKFGKR
+185 AQGHGEKYHYKLGKR

-208 WSDMRPIYGDNE
+208 WSDMRPSYGDNE

-226 KNRRVRPDDDPMFT
+226 KNRRVRSDDDPMFT
-240 SVAELIRDLGAAVS
+240 SVAELMRDLGAAVS

-265 SELAASALQTYFD
+265 SELASTALQTYFD
-278 YEATDALSTS
+278 YEATDALSIS

-381 PKRTGTAPLPEGVK
+381 PKRTGTAPLPADVK
-395 QSTPQLSGHATST
+395 QSEPQLSGHATT
-408 LRLHGAQERKQ
+408 FLRLHGVQGMKLARKKS
-419 ARQNAIDVDLAGFI
+419 IDVDLAGFI

-466 GGFTKVKHRGA
+466 GGFTQVKHRGA

-500 SGIYTLRPMSAYL
+500 SGIYALHPMSAYL
-513 NKEGKWS
+513 SKEGKWS
-520 PWVMMQAA
+520 PWMMMQAA
-528 ATLGLRLTDSEVEV
+528 ATLGLRLTESEVEV

-555 EPIQQPTVLPGDQLR
+555 EPLQQPTVLPGDQLR

-590 LYDPQNKLVEG
+590 LYDPQNKLIEG

-625 LPATLPAGR
+625 LPETMPAGR

-639 EVKDKQDDTLYP
+639 EVKDKLDDALYP
-651 TQLYQLTQETYLT
+651 TQLYQLSQETYLT
-664 VSEPITDRVQ
+664 VSAPIADRVE
-674 AIDARLMQVEKQES
+674 ALNARLMHINKQES
-688 NPDHPEDKPKYKEIT
+688 NPGHPKDKPKYKEIT

-721 KTPPATHPLGR
+721 KTPPVGRSLGS
-732 VKLYLEDPST
+732 VNLYLEDPAT
-742 GERILCGTQSL
+742 GSRTLCVTQSL
-753 GSPSTFYTMTATL
+753 VSRSTFYTMTETI
-766 KSDALNQHLSG
+766 KSDALNQLLSG
-777 KFITGR
+777 KLITGR

-789 EVTQDGR
+789 EVTQGGQ
-796 TYNAWA
+796 TYNAWD
-802 PDERTVYV
+802 PEERAAYL
-810 SFITEKQEEVAS
+810 SFTTTKQPEVAP

-829 ESATTPPAP
+829 ESATTPAP
-838 TPQPEP
+838 TPEPPAPDP
-844 QPAPKPEPHPTP
+844 QPAPKP
-856 TPPVPTPAPKPVPE
+856 KPVPE
-870 PEPTPQPAPKSEE
+870 PPAPAPVPEPTPKPAPK
-883 HPTPDPAPSPAPS
+883 PAPKPEEQPETKPAPIPS
-896 EETQEASLRY
+896 KETQEAPLRY
-906 FPTENQV
+906 FPTESRV
-913 EVVGKQLLRLDVF
+913 EVFGKQLLQLEAF
-926 DLTGKRLF
+926 DLVGKRLIL
-934 LSQLNGVSQ
+934 LSLSGVQQ
-943 ARLPLPSLPRGIYL
+943 ASLSLTTLPRGIYL

-963 TRYTTHRLAL
+963 GSYTTYRLAR

>member
-23 LARPINRATAAQI
+23 LALPIDQATAAQI

-63 YNVGSNGGFALIAK
+63 YNVGNNGGFALIAK

-88 DQGNFDLERMS
+88 DQGTFDLERMS
-99 PELRDLFSILD
+99 PELRDLFAILD

-120 DARSFEYPPKHSRVV
+120 DARSFDYPPKHSRVV

-149 SLYTPTY
+149 SLYTPTS

-185 AQGRGEKYHYKFGKR
+185 AQGHGEKYHPKLGKR

-226 KNRRVRPDDDPMFT
+226 KNPRVRPDDDPMFT
-240 SVAELIRDLGAAVS
+240 SVAELMRDLGAAVS

-265 SELAASALQTYFD
+265 SELASTALQTYFD

-288 RLGIDKTEQ
+288 RLGMDKTEQ

-306 FPVYISGMN
+306 FPVYISAMN

-326 IDGIDAFGRFHMN
+326 IDGIDSFGRFHMN

-368 VNFSRSVQIILAH
+368 VNFTRSVQIILAH

-408 LRLHGAQERKQ
+408 LRLHGTQERKQ
-419 ARQNAIDVDLAGFI
+419 VRQKAIDVDLAGFI

-500 SGIYTLRPMSAYL
+500 SGIYALRPMSAYL
-513 NKEGKWS
+513 SKEGKWS

-528 ATLGLRLTDSEVEV
+528 ATLGLRLTASEVEV

-555 EPIQQPTVLPGDQLR
+555 ELLQQPTVLPGDQLR

-590 LYDPQNKLVEG
+590 LYNPENKLVEG
-601 FQEATP
+601 FQESAP

-612 QPMETQLLHLPLA
+612 QPMETQLLHLPLT
-625 LPATLPAGR
+625 LPETMPAGR

-639 EVKDKQDDTLYP
+639 EVKDKQDDALYP
-651 TQLYQLTQETYLT
+651 TQLYQLSQETYIT
-664 VSEPITDRVQ
+664 VSAPIADRVE
-674 AIDARLMQVEKQES
+674 ALNARLLQVEKQES
-688 NPDHPEDKPKYKEIT
+688 NPNHPADKPKYKEIT

-721 KTPPATHPLGR
+721 KTPPVGRPLGS
-732 VKLYLEDPST
+732 VNLYLEDPTT
-742 GERILCGTQSL
+742 GSRTLCVTQSL
-753 GSPSTFYTMTATL
+753 ISRSTFYTMTETI
-766 KSDALNQHLSG
+766 KSDALNQLLSG
-777 KFITGR
+777 KLITRR

-789 EVTQDGR
+789 EVTQGGQ

-802 PDERTVYV
+802 PNERPVYV
-810 SFITEKQEEVAS
+810 SFITRKQPEVAP
-822 TPEVHPA
+822 TPEVHQA
-829 ESATTPPAP
+829 ESATAPAP
-838 TPQPEP
+838 TPEPPAPEPKP
-844 QPAPKPEPHPTP
+844 QPAPKPEPEPKPEPPTPAPTP
-856 TPPVPTPAPKPVPE
+856 TPKPEEQPKPAPI
-870 PEPTPQPAPKSEE
+870 
-883 HPTPDPAPSPAPS
+883 PS
-896 EETQEASLRY
+896 EEMQEPSLRY
-906 FPTENQV
+906 FPAESRV
-913 EVVGKQLLRLDVF
+913 EVFGKQLLRLEVF
-926 DLTGKRLF
+926 DLIGKRLI
-934 LSQLNGVSQ
+934 L
-943 ARLPLPSLPRGIYL
+943 LPLSGVQQASQSLATLPRAIYL
-957 VRILDG
+957 VRVLDG
-963 TRYTTHRLAL
+963 ASYTTYRLAR

>member
-23 LARPINRATAAQI
+23 LALPIDQATAAQI

-63 YNVGSNGGFALIAK
+63 YNVGNNGGFALIAK

-88 DQGNFDLERMS
+88 DQGTFDLERMS
-99 PELRDLFSILD
+99 PELRDLFAILD

-120 DARSFEYPPKHSRVV
+120 DARSFDYPPKHSRVV

-185 AQGRGEKYHYKFGKR
+185 AQGHGEKYHPKLGKR

-226 KNRRVRPDDDPMFT
+226 KNPRVRPDDDPMFT
-240 SVAELIRDLGAAVS
+240 SVAELMRDLGAAVS

-265 SELAASALQTYFD
+265 SELASTALQTYFD

-288 RLGIDKTEQ
+288 RLGMDKTEQ

-306 FPVYISGMN
+306 FPVYISAMN

-326 IDGIDAFGRFHMN
+326 IDGIDSFGRFHMN

-368 VNFSRSVQIILAH
+368 VNFTRSVQIILAH

-408 LRLHGAQERKQ
+408 LRLHGTQERKQ
-419 ARQNAIDVDLAGFI
+419 VRQKAIDVDLAGFI

-500 SGIYTLRPMSAYL
+500 SGIYALRPMSAYL
-513 NKEGKWS
+513 SKEGKWS

-528 ATLGLRLTDSEVEV
+528 ATLGLRLTASEVEV

-555 EPIQQPTVLPGDQLR
+555 ELLQQPTVLPGDQLR

-590 LYDPQNKLVEG
+590 LYNPENKLVEG
-601 FQEATP
+601 FQESAP

-612 QPMETQLLHLPLA
+612 QPMETQLLHLPLT
-625 LPATLPAGR
+625 LPETMPAGR

-639 EVKDKQDDTLYP
+639 EVKDKQDDALYP
-651 TQLYQLTQETYLT
+651 TQLYQLSQETYIT
-664 VSEPITDRVQ
+664 VSAPIADRVE
-674 AIDARLMQVEKQES
+674 ALNARLLQVEKQES
-688 NPDHPEDKPKYKEIT
+688 NPNHPADKPKYKEIT

-721 KTPPATHPLGR
+721 KTPPVGRPLGS
-732 VKLYLEDPST
+732 VNLYLEDPTT
-742 GERILCGTQSL
+742 GSRTLCVTQSL
-753 GSPSTFYTMTATL
+753 ISRSTFYTMTETI
-766 KSDALNQHLSG
+766 KSDALNQLLSG
-777 KFITGR
+777 KLITRR

-789 EVTQDGR
+789 EVTQGGQ

-802 PDERTVYV
+802 PNERPVYV
-810 SFITEKQEEVAS
+810 SFITRKQPEVAP
-822 TPEVHPA
+822 TPEVHQA
-829 ESATTPPAP
+829 ESATAPAP
-838 TPQPEP
+838 TPEPPAPEPKP
-844 QPAPKPEPHPTP
+844 QPAPKPEPEPKPEPPTPAPTP
-856 TPPVPTPAPKPVPE
+856 TPKPEEQPKPAPI
-870 PEPTPQPAPKSEE
+870 
-883 HPTPDPAPSPAPS
+883 PS
-896 EETQEASLRY
+896 EEMQEPSLRY
-906 FPTENQV
+906 FPAESRV
-913 EVVGKQLLRLDVF
+913 EVFGKQLLRLEVF
-926 DLTGKRLF
+926 DLIGKRLI
-934 LSQLNGVSQ
+934 L
-943 ARLPLPSLPRGIYL
+943 LPLSGVQQASQSLATLPRAIYL
-957 VRILDG
+957 VRVLDG
-963 TRYTTHRLAL
+963 ASYTTYRLAR

>member
-23 LARPINRATAAQI
+23 LALPIGQATAVQI

-88 DQGNFDLERMS
+88 DQGTFDLDRMS

-110 EARPS
+110 EVHPS

-120 DARSFEYPPKHSRVV
+120 AARSFDYPPKHSRVV
-135 APLLRSRWNQDHPY
+135 TPLLRSRWNQDHPY

-165 YFAGCVAVAVA
+165 AFAGCVAVAMA

-185 AQGRGEKYHYKFGKR
+185 AQGRGEKYHPKLGKR

-226 KNRRVRPDDDPMFT
+226 KNPRVRPDDDPMFT
-240 SVAELIRDLGAAVS
+240 SVAELMRDLGAAVS

-265 SELAASALQTYFD
+265 SELASTALQTYFD

-326 IDGIDAFGRFHMN
+326 IDGIDSFGRFHMN

-368 VNFSRSVQIILAH
+368 VNFTRSVQIILAH

-395 QSTPQLSGHATST
+395 QSIPQLSGHATST
-408 LRLHGAQERKQ
+408 LRLHGTQERKQ
-419 ARQNAIDVDLAGFI
+419 VRQKAIDVDLSGFI

-500 SGIYTLRPMSAYL
+500 SGIYALRPMSAYL
-513 NKEGKWS
+513 SKEGKWS
-520 PWVMMQAA
+520 PWVVMQEA

-542 IEEDGLKRGFQIM
+542 IEEDGLNRGFQIM
-555 EPIQQPTVLPGDQLR
+555 EPLQQPSICAGDQLR
-570 LPLVVKNLSSTN
+570 LPLVLKNLMGTT
-582 PSTKLTLR
+582 PSTKITLL
-590 LYDPQNKLVEG
+590 LYDKANKLVEG
-601 FQEATP
+601 FQVADP
-607 SEVDF
+607 VEVEF
-612 QPMETQLLHLPLA
+612 QPMETQLLHLPLT
-625 LPATLPAGR
+625 LPESIPAGR

-639 EVKDKQDDTLYP
+639 EVKKAQEEGEYYP

-664 VSEPITDRVQ
+664 VSESITDRIQ
-674 AIDARLMQVEKQES
+674 AIDARLIQVEEQENTS
-688 NPDHPEDKPKYKEIT
+688 ETPTDKTKYKELT
-703 SYPVDLTTGEE
+703 SYPVDLNTGRD

-721 KTPPATHPLGR
+721 KTPPAIHPLGR
-732 VKLYLEDPST
+732 VQLYLEDPST

-789 EVTQDGR
+789 EITQDGR

-810 SFITEKQEEVAS
+810 SFITEKQEGVAP

-829 ESATTPPAP
+829 ESATTPAP
-838 TPQPEP
+838 TPEP
-844 QPAPKPEPHPTP
+844 QPAPKPKPEPPAP
-856 TPPVPTPAPKPVPE
+856 APAPTPAPTPKPKPEEQPE
-870 PEPTPQPAPKSEE
+870 PKPAPI
-883 HPTPDPAPSPAPS
+883 PS
-896 EETQEASLRY
+896 EEIQEPSLRY
-906 FPTENQV
+906 FPAESRV
-913 EVVGKQLLRLDVF
+913 EVFGKQLLRLEVF
-926 DLTGKRLF
+926 DLMGKRLIL
-934 LSQLNGVSQ
+934 LSLSGVQQASQ
-943 ARLPLPSLPRGIYL
+943 SLATLPRAIYL
-957 VRILDG
+957 VRVLDG
-963 TRYTTHRLAL
+963 ASYTTYRLAR

>member
-23 LARPINRATAAQI
+23 LALPIDRATAAQI

-63 YNVGSNGGFALIAK
+63 YNVGNNGGFALIAK

-88 DQGNFDLERMS
+88 DQGTFDLERMS

-115 QIAKN
+115 QIKKN
-120 DARSFEYPPKHSRVV
+120 EARSFDYPPKHSRVV
-135 APLLRSRWNQDHPY
+135 TPLLRSRWNQDHPY

-165 YFAGCVAVAVA
+165 YFAGCVAVALA

-185 AQGRGEKYHYKFGKR
+185 AQGRGEKYHPKLGKR

-208 WSDMRPIYGDNE
+208 WSDMRPIYGENE
-220 RYIGSG
+220 RRIESG
-226 KNRRVRPDDDPMFT
+226 KNPRIRPDDDPIFT
-240 SVAELIRDLGAAVS
+240 SVAELMRDLGAAVS

-265 SELAASALQTYFD
+265 SELASAALQTYFD
-278 YEATDALSTS
+278 YDATDALSTS

-297 LITEELIGG
+297 LITEELISG
-306 FPVYISGMN
+306 FPIYISGMN
-315 KSGGNY
+315 KSGGYY
-321 GHAWV
+321 GHSWV

-368 VNFSRSVQIILAH
+368 VNFTRSVQIILAH

-395 QSTPQLSGHATST
+395 QSTPLLSGHATSS
-408 LRLHGAQERKQ
+408 LRLHGAQGRKQ
-419 ARQNAIDVDLAGFI
+419 VRQNAIDVDLSGFI
-433 NNSGTLFSGDY
+433 NNSGTFFSGDY
-444 GYGLYNEQGQLLRI
+444 GYGLYNELGQLLRI
-458 YPSKYHRE
+458 YPSKYHRK

-490 TDRLDIAGLP
+490 TDRLDITGLP
-500 SGIYTLRPMSAYL
+500 SGIYALRPMSAYL
-513 NKEGKWS
+513 SKEGKWS
-520 PWVMMQAA
+520 PWVVMQAA
-528 ATLGLRLTDSEVEV
+528 ATLGLRLTENEVEV

-555 EPIQQPTVLPGDQLR
+555 EPLQQSTVLPGDQFS
-570 LPLVVKNLSSTN
+570 LPIVVKNLSATN
-582 PSTKLTLR
+582 PTVKLTLR

-601 FQEATP
+601 FQEAAP

-625 LPATLPAGR
+625 VPAMIPAGR

-639 EVKDKQDDTLYP
+639 EVKDKQDDALYP
-651 TQLYQLTQETYLT
+651 TQLYQLSQETYLT
-664 VSEPITDRVQ
+664 VSAPIADRVE
-674 AIDARLMQVEKQES
+674 ALSARLMQVGKQES
-688 NPDHPEDKPKYKEIT
+688 TPEDKPKDKELT
-703 SYPVDLTTGEE
+703 SYPVDLTTSDE

-721 KTPPATHPLGR
+721 KTPPVGRTLGS
-732 VKLYLEDPST
+732 VNLYLEDPAT
-742 GERILCGTQSL
+742 GSRTLCVTQSL
-753 GSPSTFYTMTATL
+753 VSRSTFYTMTETI
-766 KSDALNQHLSG
+766 KSDALNQLLSN
-777 KFITGR
+777 KLITGR
-783 TYRVVA
+783 TYRIVA
-789 EVTQDGR
+789 EVTQGGQ

-802 PDERTVYV
+802 PEERAVYV
-810 SFITEKQEEVAS
+810 SFITRKQPEVAL

-829 ESATTPPAP
+829 ESTTTPTPAP
-838 TPQPEP
+838 EPPMPNPQP
-844 QPAPKPEPHPTP
+844 QPAPK
-856 TPPVPTPAPKPVPE
+856 PPVPTPAP
-870 PEPTPQPAPKSEE
+870 EPTPKPAPKPEE
-883 HPTPDPAPSPAPS
+883 QPEPKPAPIPS
-896 EETQEASLRY
+896 EETQEPPLRY
-906 FPTENQV
+906 FPMESRV
-913 EVVGKQLLRLDVF
+913 EVFGKQLLQLEVF
-926 DLTGKRLF
+926 DLMGKRLIL
-934 LSQLNGVSQ
+934 LSLNGVQQASQ
-943 ARLPLPSLPRGIYL
+943 SLATLPRAIYL
-957 VRILDG
+957 VRVLDG
-963 TRYTTHRLAL
+963 ASYTTYRLAR

>member
-23 LARPINRATAAQI
+23 LALPIGQATAVQI

-63 YNVGSNGGFALIAK
+63 YNVGNNGGFALIAK

-88 DQGNFDLERMS
+88 DQGTFDLDRMS

-110 EARPS
+110 EVHPS

-120 DARSFEYPPKHSRVV
+120 AARSFDYPPKHSRVV
-135 APLLRSRWNQDHPY
+135 TPLLRSRWNQEHPY

-165 YFAGCVAVAVA
+165 TFAGCVAVAMA

-185 AQGRGEKYHYKFGKR
+185 AQGRGEKYHSKLGKR

-208 WSDMRPIYGDNE
+208 WSDMRPIYGENE

-226 KNRRVRPDDDPMFT
+226 KNPRVRPDDDPMFT
-240 SVAELIRDLGAAVS
+240 SVAELMRDLGAAVS

-265 SELAASALQTYFD
+265 SELASTALQTYFD

-368 VNFSRSVQIILAH
+368 VNFTRSVQIILAH

-408 LRLHGAQERKQ
+408 LHLHGAQERKQ
-419 ARQNAIDVDLAGFI
+419 VRQKAIDVDLAGFI

-490 TDRLDIAGLP
+490 TDRLDITGLP
-500 SGIYTLRPMSAYL
+500 SGIYALRPMSAYL
-513 NKEGKWS
+513 SKEGKWS

-528 ATLGLRLTDSEVEV
+528 ATLGLRLTEKEVEV

-555 EPIQQPTVLPGDQLR
+555 EPLQQPTVLPGDQLR

-601 FQEATP
+601 FQESAP

-612 QPMETQLLHLPLA
+612 QPMETQLLHLPLT
-625 LPATLPAGR
+625 LPETMPAGR

-639 EVKDKQDDTLYP
+639 EVKDKQDNSLYP
-651 TQLYQLTQETYLT
+651 TQLYQLSQETYLT
-664 VSEPITDRVQ
+664 VSAPIADRVE
-674 AIDARLMQVEKQES
+674 ALSARLMQVGKQES
-688 NPDHPEDKPKYKEIT
+688 TPDHPEDKPKDKEIT

-721 KTPPATHPLGR
+721 KIPPVGRPLGS
-732 VKLYLEDPST
+732 VSLYLEDPAT
-742 GERILCGTQSL
+742 GSLTLCVSQSL
-753 GSPSTFYTMTATL
+753 VSRSTFYTMTETI
-766 KSDALNQHLSG
+766 KSDALNQLLSG
-777 KFITGR
+777 KLITR
-783 TYRVVA
+783 HTYRVVA
-789 EVTQDGR
+789 EVTQGGQ
-796 TYNAWA
+796 TYNAWD
-802 PDERTVYV
+802 PEERAVYV
-810 SFITEKQEEVAS
+810 SFITRKQPEVAP

-829 ESATTPPAP
+829 ESATAPAP
-838 TPQPEP
+838 TPESPAPDPQP
-844 QPAPKPEPHPTP
+844 QPAPKPEPKPEPPTP
-856 TPPVPTPAPKPVPE
+856 TPTPTPTPKPEEQPK
-870 PEPTPQPAPKSEE
+870 PAPI
-883 HPTPDPAPSPAPS
+883 PS
-896 EETQEASLRY
+896 EEMQEPSLRY
-906 FPTENQV
+906 FPVESRV
-913 EVVGKQLLRLDVF
+913 EVFGKHLLRLEVF
-926 DLTGKRLF
+926 DLMGKRLI
-934 LSQLNGVSQ
+934 L
-943 ARLPLPSLPRGIYL
+943 LPLSGVQQASQSLATLPRAIYV
-957 VRILDG
+957 VRVLDG
-963 TRYTTHRLAL
+963 ASYMTYRLAR

>member
-23 LARPINRATAAQI
+23 LALPIGQATAAQI

-63 YNVGSNGGFALIAK
+63 YNVGNNGGFALIAK

-88 DQGNFDLERMS
+88 DQGTFDLDRMS

-115 QIAKN
+115 QIEKN
-120 DARSFEYPPKHSRVV
+120 EARSFDYPPKHSRVV
-135 APLLRSRWNQDHPY
+135 APLLRSRWNQEHPY

-185 AQGRGEKYHYKFGKR
+185 AQGRGEKYHPKLGKR

-208 WSDMRPIYGDNE
+208 WGDMRPIYGDNE

-226 KNRRVRPDDDPMFT
+226 KNPRVRPDDDPMFT
-240 SVAELIRDLGAAVS
+240 SVAELMRDLGAAVS

-265 SELAASALQTYFD
+265 SELASTALQTYFD

-326 IDGIDAFGRFHMN
+326 IDGIDSFGRFHMN

-368 VNFSRSVQIILAH
+368 VNFTRSVQIILAH

-408 LRLHGAQERKQ
+408 LHLHGAQERKQ
-419 ARQNAIDVDLAGFI
+419 ARQNAIDVDLSGFI

-490 TDRLDIAGLP
+490 TDRLDITGLP
-500 SGIYTLRPMSAYL
+500 SGIYALRPMSAYL
-513 NKEGKWS
+513 SKEGKWS
-520 PWVMMQAA
+520 PWVVMQEA

-542 IEEDGLKRGFQIM
+542 IEEDGLNRGFQIM
-555 EPIQQPTVLPGDQLR
+555 EPLQQPSICAGDQLR
-570 LPLVVKNLSSTN
+570 LPLVLKNLMGTT
-582 PSTKLTLR
+582 PSTKITLL
-590 LYDPQNKLVEG
+590 LYDKANKLVEG
-601 FQEATP
+601 FQVADP
-607 SEVDF
+607 VEVEF
-612 QPMETQLLHLPLA
+612 QPMETQLLHLPLT
-625 LPATLPAGR
+625 LPESIPAGR

-639 EVKDKQDDTLYP
+639 EVKKAQEEGEYYP

-664 VSEPITDRVQ
+664 VSESITDRVQ
-674 AIDARLMQVEKQES
+674 AIDARLIQVEEQENTS
-688 NPDHPEDKPKYKEIT
+688 ETPTDKTKYKELT
-703 SYPVDLTTGEE
+703 SYPVDLNTGRD

-721 KTPPATHPLGR
+721 KTPPAIHPLGR
-732 VKLYLEDPST
+732 VQLYLEDPST

-789 EVTQDGR
+789 EITQDGR

-810 SFITEKQEEVAS
+810 SFITEKQEGVAP

-829 ESATTPPAP
+829 ESATTPAP
-838 TPQPEP
+838 TPEP
-844 QPAPKPEPHPTP
+844 QPAPKPKPEPPAP
-856 TPPVPTPAPKPVPE
+856 APAPTPAPTPKPKPEEQPE
-870 PEPTPQPAPKSEE
+870 PKPAPI
-883 HPTPDPAPSPAPS
+883 PS
-896 EETQEASLRY
+896 EEMQEPSLRY
-906 FPTENQV
+906 FPVESRV
-913 EVVGKQLLRLDVF
+913 EVFGKQLLRLEVF
-926 DLTGKRLF
+926 DLIGKRLI
-934 LSQLNGVSQ
+934 L
-943 ARLPLPSLPRGIYL
+943 LPLSGVQQASQSLATLPRAIYL
-957 VRILDG
+957 VRVLDG
-963 TRYTTHRLAL
+963 ASYTTYRLAR

>member
-1 MYRLFRLL
+1 MYRLFRLF
-9 LALLSLCVYSSEYV
+9 LALFSLCVYSSEYV
-23 LARPINRATAAQI
+23 LALPIDQATAAQI

-63 YNVGSNGGFALIAK
+63 YNVGNNGGFALIAK

-88 DQGNFDLERMS
+88 DQGTFDLERMS
-99 PELRDLFSILD
+99 PELRDLFAILD

-120 DARSFEYPPKHSRVV
+120 DARSFDYPPKHSRVV

-185 AQGRGEKYHYKFGKR
+185 AQGHGEKYHYKLGKR

-208 WSDMRPIYGDNE
+208 WSDMRPSYGDNE

-226 KNRRVRPDDDPMFT
+226 KNRRVRSDDDPMFT
-240 SVAELIRDLGAAVS
+240 SVAELMRDLGAAVS

-265 SELAASALQTYFD
+265 SELASTALQTYFD

-381 PKRTGTAPLPEGVK
+381 PKRTGTAPLPADVK
-395 QSTPQLSGHATST
+395 QSEPQLSGHATT
-408 LRLHGAQERKQ
+408 FLRLHGVQGMKLARKKS
-419 ARQNAIDVDLAGFI
+419 IDVDLAGFI

-466 GGFTKVKHRGA
+466 GGFTQVKHRGA

-500 SGIYTLRPMSAYL
+500 SGIYALHPMSAYL
-513 NKEGKWS
+513 SKEGKWS
-520 PWVMMQAA
+520 PWMMMQAA
-528 ATLGLRLTDSEVEV
+528 ATLGLRLTESEVEV

-555 EPIQQPTVLPGDQLR
+555 EPLQQPTVLPGDQLR

-590 LYDPQNKLVEG
+590 LYDPQNKLIEG

-625 LPATLPAGR
+625 LPETMPAGR

-639 EVKDKQDDTLYP
+639 EVKDKLDDALYP
-651 TQLYQLTQETYLT
+651 TQLYQLSQETYLT
-664 VSEPITDRVQ
+664 VSAPIADRVE
-674 AIDARLMQVEKQES
+674 ALNARLMHINKQES
-688 NPDHPEDKPKYKEIT
+688 NPGHPKDKPKYKEIT

-721 KTPPATHPLGR
+721 KTPPVGRSLGS
-732 VKLYLEDPST
+732 VNLYLEDPAT
-742 GERILCGTQSL
+742 GSRTLCVTQSL
-753 GSPSTFYTMTATL
+753 VSRSTFYTMTETI
-766 KSDALNQHLSG
+766 KSDALNQLLSG
-777 KFITGR
+777 KLITGR

-789 EVTQDGR
+789 EVTQGGQ
-796 TYNAWA
+796 TYNAWD
-802 PDERTVYV
+802 PEERAAYL
-810 SFITEKQEEVAS
+810 SFTTTKQPEVAP

-829 ESATTPPAP
+829 ESATTPAP
-838 TPQPEP
+838 TPEPPAPDP
-844 QPAPKPEPHPTP
+844 QPAPKP
-856 TPPVPTPAPKPVPE
+856 KPVPE
-870 PEPTPQPAPKSEE
+870 PPAPAPVPEPTPKPAPK
-883 HPTPDPAPSPAPS
+883 PAPKPEEQPETKPAPIPS
-896 EETQEASLRY
+896 KETQEAPLRY
-906 FPTENQV
+906 FPTESRV
-913 EVVGKQLLRLDVF
+913 EVFGKQLLQLEAF
-926 DLTGKRLF
+926 DLVGKRLIL
-934 LSQLNGVSQ
+934 LSLSGVQQ
-943 ARLPLPSLPRGIYL
+943 ASLSLTTLPRGIYL

-963 TRYTTHRLAL
+963 GSYTTYRLAR

>member
-1 MYRLFRLL
+1 MHRLFRLL
-9 LALLSLCVYSSEYV
+9 LALLSLSLYSSEYV
-23 LARPINRATAAQI
+23 LALPINQATAAQI

-63 YNVGSNGGFALIAK
+63 YNVGNNGGFALIAK

-88 DQGNFDLERMS
+88 DQGTFDLERMS

-115 QIAKN
+115 QIEKN
-120 DARSFEYPPKHSRVV
+120 EARSFDYPPKHSRVV

-165 YFAGCVAVAVA
+165 AFAGCVAVAMA

-185 AQGRGEKYHYKFGKR
+185 AQGHGEKYHPKLGKR

-208 WSDMRPIYGDNE
+208 WSEMRPIYGENE

-226 KNRRVRPDDDPMFT
+226 KNPRVRPDDDPMFT
-240 SVAELIRDLGAAVS
+240 SVAELMRDLGAAVS

-265 SELAASALQTYFD
+265 SELASTALQTYFD

-288 RLGIDKTEQ
+288 RLGMDKTEQ

-368 VNFSRSVQIILAH
+368 VNFTRSVQIILAH

-408 LRLHGAQERKQ
+408 LHLHGAQERKQ
-419 ARQNAIDVDLAGFI
+419 ARQNAIDVDLSGFI

-490 TDRLDIAGLP
+490 MDRLDIAGLP

-513 NKEGKWS
+513 SKEGKWS
-520 PWVMMQAA
+520 PWIVMQEA

-542 IEEDGLKRGFQIM
+542 IEEDGLNRGFQIM
-555 EPIQQPTVLPGDQLR
+555 EPLQQPSICAGDQLR
-570 LPLVVKNLSSTN
+570 LPLVLKNLMGTT
-582 PSTKLTLR
+582 PSTKITLL
-590 LYDPQNKLVEG
+590 LYDKANKLVEG
-601 FQEATP
+601 FQVADP
-607 SEVDF
+607 VEVEF
-612 QPMETQLLHLPLA
+612 QPMETQLLHLPLT
-625 LPATLPAGR
+625 LPESIPAGR

-639 EVKDKQDDTLYP
+639 EVKKAQEEGEYYP

-664 VSEPITDRVQ
+664 VSESITDRVQ
-674 AIDARLMQVEKQES
+674 AIDARLIQVEEQENTS
-688 NPDHPEDKPKYKEIT
+688 ETPTDKPKYKELT
-703 SYPVDLTTGEE
+703 SYPVDLNTGRD

-721 KTPPATHPLGR
+721 KTPPAIHPLGR
-732 VKLYLEDPST
+732 VQLYLEDPST

-810 SFITEKQEEVAS
+810 SFITEKQEGVAP

-829 ESATTPPAP
+829 ESTTTPAP
-838 TPQPEP
+838 TPEP
-844 QPAPKPEPHPTP
+844 QPAPKPKPEPPAPAPAPTPAPTP
-856 TPPVPTPAPKPVPE
+856 TPKPEEQPKPAPI
-870 PEPTPQPAPKSEE
+870 
-883 HPTPDPAPSPAPS
+883 PS
-896 EETQEASLRY
+896 EEIQEPSLRY
-906 FPTENQV
+906 FPAESRV
-913 EVVGKQLLRLDVF
+913 EVFGKQLLRLEVF
-926 DLTGKRLF
+926 DLMGKRLI
-934 LSQLNGVSQ
+934 L
-943 ARLPLPSLPRGIYL
+943 LPLSGVQQASQSLATLPRAIYL
-957 VRILDG
+957 VRVLDG
-963 TRYTTHRLAL
+963 TSYTTYRLAR

>member
-1 MYRLFRLL
+1 MYRLLRLL
-9 LALLSLCVYSSEYV
+9 LTLLLFILSTKHAL
-23 LARPINRATAAQI
+23 AKPIDQATAAKI
-36 AQQILRGKTSARS
+36 ARQILQKGKQSARS
-49 LQHLQLTERPTYYI
+49 IQHLQLTERPTYYI
-63 YNVGSNGGFALIAK
+63 YNRGSNGGFALISK
-77 DDTHGAVIGYS
+77 DDAYGSVIGYS
-88 DQGNFDLERMS
+88 DQGTFDLERMS
-99 PELRDLFSILD
+99 PELRDLFAILDAPIIPQVGKD
-110 EARPS
+110 EAR
-115 QIAKN
+115 
-120 DARSFEYPPKHSRVV
+120 SFDYQPRYVV
-135 APLLRSRWNQDHPY
+135 APLLRSKWNQDHPY

-165 YFAGCVAVAVA
+165 SFAGCVAVALA

-185 AQGRGEKYHYKFGKR
+185 AQGQGEKYHYKLGKR

-208 WSDMRPIYGDNE
+208 WNDMRPSYGDNE

-226 KNRRVRPDDDPMFT
+226 KNRRVRSDDDPMFT
-240 SVAELIRDLGAAVS
+240 SVAELMRDLGAAVS

-315 KSGGNY
+315 KSEGNY

-326 IDGIDAFGRFHMN
+326 IDGIDANGRFHMN

-395 QSTPQLSGHATST
+395 QTTPQLSGHATST
-408 LRLHGAQERKQ
+408 LRLHGAQGRKQ
-419 ARQNAIDVDLAGFI
+419 VRQKAIDVDLAGFI

-500 SGIYTLRPMSAYL
+500 SGIYALRPMSAYL
-513 NKEGKWS
+513 SKEGKWS

-528 ATLGLRLTDSEVEV
+528 ATLGLRFTESEVEV

-601 FQEATP
+601 FHEATP

-625 LPATLPAGR
+625 LPETMPAGR

-639 EVKDKQDDTLYP
+639 EVKDKQDDALYP
-651 TQLYQLTQETYLT
+651 TQLYQLSQETYLT
-664 VSEPITDRVQ
+664 VSAPIADRVE
-674 AIDARLMQVEKQES
+674 ALSARLMQVGKQES
-688 NPDHPEDKPKYKEIT
+688 TPDHPEDKPKDKEIT

-721 KTPPATHPLGR
+721 KTPPVGRPLGS
-732 VKLYLEDPST
+732 VSLYLEDPAT
-742 GERILCGTQSL
+742 GSRTLCVSQSL
-753 GSPSTFYTMTATL
+753 VSRSTFYTMTETI
-766 KSDALNQHLSG
+766 KSDALNQLLSG
-777 KFITGR
+777 KLITGR

-789 EVTQDGR
+789 EVTQGGQ
-796 TYNAWA
+796 TYNAWD
-802 PDERTVYV
+802 PEERAVYV
-810 SFITEKQEEVAS
+810 SFITRKQPEVAP

-829 ESATTPPAP
+829 ESATAPAP
-838 TPQPEP
+838 TPEPPAPDP
-844 QPAPKPEPHPTP
+844 QPAPKP
-856 TPPVPTPAPKPVPE
+856 KPVPE
-870 PEPTPQPAPKSEE
+870 PPAPAPVPEPTPKPAPKPEE
-883 HPTPDPAPSPAPS
+883 QPETKPAPIPS
-896 EETQEASLRY
+896 KEMQEPSLRY
-906 FPTENQV
+906 FPAESRV
-913 EVVGKQLLRLDVF
+913 EVFGKQLLRLEVF
-926 DLTGKRLF
+926 DLVGKRLI
-934 LSQLNGVSQ
+934 L
-943 ARLPLPSLPRGIYL
+943 LPLSGVQQTSHYLTTLPRGIYL
-957 VRILDG
+957 LRVLDG
-963 TRYTTHRLAL
+963 GSYTTYRLAR

>member
-1 MYRLFRLL
+1 MHRLFRLL
-9 LALLSLCVYSSEYV
+9 LALLSLSLYSSEYV
-23 LARPINRATAAQI
+23 LALPINQATAAQI

-49 LQHLQLTERPTYYI
+49 LQHLQLTERPTYYV
-63 YNVGSNGGFALIAK
+63 YNVGNNGGFALIAK

-88 DQGNFDLERMS
+88 DQGTFDLDRMS

-115 QIAKN
+115 QIEKN
-120 DARSFEYPPKHSRVV
+120 EARSFDYPPKHSRVV

-165 YFAGCVAVAVA
+165 AFAGCVAVAMA

-185 AQGRGEKYHYKFGKR
+185 AQGRGEKYHPKLGKR
-200 DFSASHYR
+200 DFSTSHYR
-208 WSDMRPIYGDNE
+208 WSDMRPIYGENE
-220 RYIGSG
+220 RRIGSG
-226 KNRRVRPDDDPMFT
+226 KNPRVRPDDDPIFT
-240 SVAELIRDLGAAVS
+240 SVAELMRDLGAAVS

-265 SELAASALQTYFD
+265 SELASNALQTYFD

-288 RLGIDKTEQ
+288 RLGMDKTEQ

-368 VNFSRSVQIILAH
+368 VNFTRSVQIILAH

-408 LRLHGAQERKQ
+408 LHLHGAQERKQ
-419 ARQNAIDVDLAGFI
+419 ARQNAIDVDLSGFI

-490 TDRLDIAGLP
+490 TDRLDITGLP
-500 SGIYTLRPMSAYL
+500 SGIYALRPMSAYL
-513 NKEGKWS
+513 SKEGKWS

-542 IEEDGLKRGFQIM
+542 IEEDGLNRGFQIM
-555 EPIQQPTVLPGDQLR
+555 EPLQQPSICAGDQLR
-570 LPLVVKNLSSTN
+570 LPLVLKNLMGTT
-582 PSTKLTLR
+582 PSTKITLL
-590 LYDPQNKLVEG
+590 LYDKANKLVEG
-601 FQEATP
+601 FQVADP
-607 SEVDF
+607 VEVEF
-612 QPMETQLLHLPLA
+612 QPMETQLLHLPLT
-625 LPATLPAGR
+625 LPESIPAGR

-639 EVKDKQDDTLYP
+639 EVKKAQEEGEYYP

-664 VSEPITDRVQ
+664 VSESITDRVQ
-674 AIDARLMQVEKQES
+674 AIDARLIQVEEQENTS
-688 NPDHPEDKPKYKEIT
+688 ETPTDKPKYKELT
-703 SYPVDLTTGEE
+703 SYPVDLNTGRD

-721 KTPPATHPLGR
+721 KTPPATHSLGR
-732 VKLYLEDPST
+732 VQLYLEDPST

-810 SFITEKQEEVAS
+810 SFITEKQEGVAP

-829 ESATTPPAP
+829 ESATTPAP
-838 TPQPEP
+838 TPEP
-844 QPAPKPEPHPTP
+844 QPAPKPKPEPPAPAPAPTPAPTP
-856 TPPVPTPAPKPVPE
+856 TPKLEEQPEPKPAPI
-870 PEPTPQPAPKSEE
+870 
-883 HPTPDPAPSPAPS
+883 PS
-896 EETQEASLRY
+896 EEIQEPSLRY
-906 FPTENQV
+906 FPAESRV
-913 EVVGKQLLRLDVF
+913 EVFGKQLLRLEVF
-926 DLTGKRLF
+926 DLMGKRLIL
-934 LSQLNGVSQ
+934 LSLSGVQQASQ
-943 ARLPLPSLPRGIYL
+943 SLATLPRAIYL
-957 VRILDG
+957 VRVLDG
-963 TRYTTHRLAL
+963 VSYTTYRLAR

>member
-1 MYRLFRLL
+1 MHRLFRLL
-9 LALLSLCVYSSEYV
+9 LALLSLSLYSSEYV
-23 LARPINRATAAQI
+23 LALPINQATAAQI

-63 YNVGSNGGFALIAK
+63 YNVGNNGGFALIAK

-88 DQGNFDLERMS
+88 DQGTFDLERMS

-115 QIAKN
+115 QIEKN
-120 DARSFEYPPKHSRVV
+120 EARSFDYPPKHSRVV

-165 YFAGCVAVAVA
+165 VFAGCVAVAMA

-185 AQGRGEKYHYKFGKR
+185 AQGHGEKYHPKLGKR

-208 WSDMRPIYGDNE
+208 WSEMRPIYGENE
-220 RYIGSG
+220 RRIGSG
-226 KNRRVRPDDDPMFT
+226 KNPRVRPDDDPIFT
-240 SVAELIRDLGAAVS
+240 SVAELMRDLGAAVS

-265 SELAASALQTYFD
+265 SELASNALQTYFD

-288 RLGIDKTEQ
+288 RLGMDKTEQ

-326 IDGIDAFGRFHMN
+326 IDGIDSFGRFHMN

-368 VNFSRSVQIILAH
+368 VNFTRSVQIILAH
-381 PKRTGTAPLPEGVK
+381 PKRTGIAPLPEGVK

-408 LRLHGAQERKQ
+408 LHLHGAQERKQ
-419 ARQNAIDVDLAGFI
+419 ARQNAIDVDLSGFI

-490 TDRLDIAGLP
+490 TDRLDITGLP
-500 SGIYTLRPMSAYL
+500 SGIYALRPMSAYL
-513 NKEGKWS
+513 SKEGKWS
-520 PWVMMQAA
+520 PWVVMQEA
-528 ATLGLRLTDSEVEV
+528 ATLGLRLTESEVEV
-542 IEEDGLKRGFQIM
+542 IEEDGLNRGFQIM
-555 EPIQQPTVLPGDQLR
+555 EPLQQPSICAGDQLR
-570 LPLVVKNLSSTN
+570 LPLVLKNLMGTT
-582 PSTKLTLR
+582 PSTKITLL
-590 LYDPQNKLVEG
+590 LYDKANKLLEG
-601 FQEATP
+601 FQVADP
-607 SEVDF
+607 VEVEF
-612 QPMETQLLHLPLA
+612 QPMETQLLHLPLT
-625 LPATLPAGR
+625 LPESIPAGR

-639 EVKDKQDDTLYP
+639 EVKKAQEEGEYYP

-674 AIDARLMQVEKQES
+674 AIDARLIQVEEQES
-688 NPDHPEDKPKYKEIT
+688 TSETPTDKPKYKELT
-703 SYPVDLTTGEE
+703 SYPVDLNTGRD
-714 IYLAVDF
+714 IYLTVDF

-732 VKLYLEDPST
+732 VQLYLEDPST
-742 GERILCGTQSL
+742 GERILCGAQSL

-810 SFITEKQEEVAS
+810 SFITEKQEGVAP

-829 ESATTPPAP
+829 ESATTPAP
-838 TPQPEP
+838 TPEP
-844 QPAPKPEPHPTP
+844 QPAPKPEPPAP
-856 TPPVPTPAPKPVPE
+856 APAPAPTPAPTPKPKPEEQPE
-870 PEPTPQPAPKSEE
+870 PKPAPI
-883 HPTPDPAPSPAPS
+883 PS
-896 EETQEASLRY
+896 EEIQEPSLRY
-906 FPTENQV
+906 FPAESRV
-913 EVVGKQLLRLDVF
+913 EVFGKQLLRLEVF
-926 DLTGKRLF
+926 DLIGKRLI
-934 LSQLNGVSQ
+934 L
-943 ARLPLPSLPRGIYL
+943 LPLSGVQQASQSLATLPRAIYL
-957 VRILDG
+957 VRVLDG
-963 TRYTTHRLAL
+963 ASYTTYRLAR

>member
-9 LALLSLCVYSSEYV
+9 LALLSLCVYSSEYA
-23 LARPINRATAAQI
+23 LALPIDQETAAQI

-63 YNVGSNGGFALIAK
+63 YNVGNNGGFALIAK

-88 DQGNFDLERMS
+88 DQGTFDLERMS

-110 EARPS
+110 EVHPS

-120 DARSFEYPPKHSRVV
+120 AARSFDYPPKHSRVV
-135 APLLRSRWNQDHPY
+135 TPLLRSRWNQDHPY

-165 YFAGCVAVAVA
+165 AFAGCVAVAMA

-185 AQGRGEKYHYKFGKR
+185 AQGRGEKYHPKLGKR

-226 KNRRVRPDDDPMFT
+226 KNPRVRPDDDPMFT
-240 SVAELIRDLGAAVS
+240 SVAELMRDLGAAVS

-265 SELAASALQTYFD
+265 SELASTALQTYFN

-288 RLGIDKTEQ
+288 RLGMDKTEQ

-368 VNFSRSVQIILAH
+368 VNFTRSVQIILAH
-381 PKRTGTAPLPEGVK
+381 PKRTGTAPLPEGAK

-408 LRLHGAQERKQ
+408 LHLHGAQERKQ

-458 YPSKYHRE
+458 YPSKYHHE

-490 TDRLDIAGLP
+490 TDRLDITGLP
-500 SGIYTLRPMSAYL
+500 SGIYALRPMSAYL
-513 NKEGKWS
+513 SKEGKWS

-528 ATLGLRLTDSEVEV
+528 ATLGLRLTEKEVEV

-555 EPIQQPTVLPGDQLR
+555 EPLQQPTVLPGDQLR

-601 FQEATP
+601 FQESAP

-612 QPMETQLLHLPLA
+612 QPMETQLLHLPLT
-625 LPATLPAGR
+625 LPETMPAGR

-639 EVKDKQDDTLYP
+639 EVKDKQDDSLYP
-651 TQLYQLTQETYLT
+651 TQLYQLSQETYLT
-664 VSEPITDRVQ
+664 VSAPIADRVE
-674 AIDARLMQVEKQES
+674 ALSARLMQVGKQES
-688 NPDHPEDKPKYKEIT
+688 TPDHPEDKPKDKEIT

-721 KTPPATHPLGR
+721 KTPPVGRPLGS
-732 VKLYLEDPST
+732 VSLYLEDPAT
-742 GERILCGTQSL
+742 GSRTLCVSQSL
-753 GSPSTFYTMTATL
+753 VSRSTFYTMTETI
-766 KSDALNQHLSG
+766 KSDALNQLLSG
-777 KFITGR
+777 KLITGR

-789 EVTQDGR
+789 EVTQGGQ
-796 TYNAWA
+796 TYNAWD
-802 PDERTVYV
+802 PEERAVYV
-810 SFITEKQEEVAS
+810 SFITRKQPEVAP

-829 ESATTPPAP
+829 EPTTAPAP
-838 TPQPEP
+838 TPEPPAPDPQP
-844 QPAPKPEPHPTP
+844 QPAPKPEPEPKPEPPTPAPTP
-856 TPPVPTPAPKPVPE
+856 TPKPEEQPKPAPI
-870 PEPTPQPAPKSEE
+870 
-883 HPTPDPAPSPAPS
+883 PS
-896 EETQEASLRY
+896 EEMQEPPLRY
-906 FPTENQV
+906 FPAESRV
-913 EVVGKQLLRLDVF
+913 EVFGKQLLRLEVF
-926 DLTGKRLF
+926 DLIGKRLI
-934 LSQLNGVSQ
+934 L
-943 ARLPLPSLPRGIYL
+943 LPLSGVHQASQSLATLPRAIYL
-957 VRILDG
+957 VRVLDG
-963 TRYTTHRLAL
+963 ASYTTYRLAR

>member
-1 MYRLFRLL
+1 MYRLFRLF
-9 LALLSLCVYSSEYV
+9 LALFSLCVYSSEYV
-23 LARPINRATAAQI
+23 LALPIDQATAAQI

-88 DQGNFDLERMS
+88 DQGTFDLERMS
-99 PELRDLFSILD
+99 PELRDLFAILD

-120 DARSFEYPPKHSRVV
+120 DARSFDYPPKHSRVV

-185 AQGRGEKYHYKFGKR
+185 AQGHGEKYHYKLGKR

-208 WSDMRPIYGDNE
+208 WSDMRPSYGDNE

-226 KNRRVRPDDDPMFT
+226 KNRRVRSDDDPMFT
-240 SVAELIRDLGAAVS
+240 SVAELMRDLGAAVS

-265 SELAASALQTYFD
+265 SELASTALQTYFD
-278 YEATDALSTS
+278 YEATDALSIS

-381 PKRTGTAPLPEGVK
+381 PKRTGTAPLPADVK
-395 QSTPQLSGHATST
+395 QSEPQLSGHATT
-408 LRLHGAQERKQ
+408 FLRLHGVQGMKLARKKS
-419 ARQNAIDVDLAGFI
+419 IDVDLAGFI

-466 GGFTKVKHRGA
+466 GGFTQVKHRGA

-500 SGIYTLRPMSAYL
+500 SGIYALHPMSAYL
-513 NKEGKWS
+513 SKEGKWS
-520 PWVMMQAA
+520 PWMMMQAA
-528 ATLGLRLTDSEVEV
+528 ATLGLRLTESEVEV

-555 EPIQQPTVLPGDQLR
+555 EPLQQPTVLPGDQLR

-590 LYDPQNKLVEG
+590 LYDPQNKLIEG

-625 LPATLPAGR
+625 LPETMPAGR

-639 EVKDKQDDTLYP
+639 EVKDKLDDALYP
-651 TQLYQLTQETYLT
+651 TQLYQLSQETYLT
-664 VSEPITDRVQ
+664 VSAPIADRVE
-674 AIDARLMQVEKQES
+674 ALNARLMHINKQES
-688 NPDHPEDKPKYKEIT
+688 NPGHPKDKPKYKEIT

-721 KTPPATHPLGR
+721 KTPPVGRSLGS
-732 VKLYLEDPST
+732 VNLYLEDPAT
-742 GERILCGTQSL
+742 GSRTLCVTQSL
-753 GSPSTFYTMTATL
+753 VSRSTFYTMTETI
-766 KSDALNQHLSG
+766 KSDALNQLLSG
-777 KFITGR
+777 KLITGR

-789 EVTQDGR
+789 EVTQGGQ
-796 TYNAWA
+796 TYNAWD
-802 PDERTVYV
+802 PEERAAYL
-810 SFITEKQEEVAS
+810 SFTTTKQPEVAP

-829 ESATTPPAP
+829 ESATTPAP
-838 TPQPEP
+838 TPEP
-844 QPAPKPEPHPTP
+844 PAPDPQ
-856 TPPVPTPAPKPVPE
+856 PAPKPVPE
-870 PEPTPQPAPKSEE
+870 PPVPAPVPEPTPKPAPKPEE
-883 HPTPDPAPSPAPS
+883 QPETKPAPIPS
-896 EETQEASLRY
+896 KETQEAPLRY
-906 FPTENQV
+906 FPTESRV
-913 EVVGKQLLRLDVF
+913 EVFGKQLLQLEAF
-926 DLTGKRLF
+926 DLVGKRLIL
-934 LSQLNGVSQ
+934 LSLSGVQQ
-943 ARLPLPSLPRGIYL
+943 ASLSLTTLPRGIYL

-963 TRYTTHRLAL
+963 GSYTTYRLAR

>member
-9 LALLSLCVYSSEYV
+9 LALLSLCVYSSEYIFA
-23 LARPINRATAAQI
+23 LPIGQATAVQI

-63 YNVGSNGGFALIAK
+63 YNVGNNGGFALIAK
-77 DDTHGAVIGYS
+77 DNTHGAVIGYS
-88 DQGNFDLERMS
+88 DQGTFDLEHMS

-110 EARPS
+110 EVHPS

-120 DARSFEYPPKHSRVV
+120 AARSFDYPPKHSRVV
-135 APLLRSRWNQDHPY
+135 TPLLRSRWNQDHPY

-185 AQGRGEKYHYKFGKR
+185 AQGHGEKYHPKLGKR

-226 KNRRVRPDDDPMFT
+226 KNPRVRPDDDPMFT
-240 SVAELIRDLGAAVS
+240 SVAELMRDLGAAVS

-265 SELAASALQTYFD
+265 SELASTALQTYFD

-326 IDGIDAFGRFHMN
+326 IDGIDSFGRFHMN

-368 VNFSRSVQIILAH
+368 VNFTRSVQIILAH

-408 LRLHGAQERKQ
+408 LRLHGTQERKQ
-419 ARQNAIDVDLAGFI
+419 VRQKAIDVDLAGFI

-458 YPSKYHRE
+458 YPSKYHHE

-500 SGIYTLRPMSAYL
+500 SGIYALRPMSAYL
-513 NKEGKWS
+513 SKEGKLS

-528 ATLGLRLTDSEVEV
+528 ATLGLRLTEKEVEV

-555 EPIQQPTVLPGDQLR
+555 EPLQQPTVLPGDQLR

-601 FQEATP
+601 FQESAP

-612 QPMETQLLHLPLA
+612 QPMETQLLHLPLT
-625 LPATLPAGR
+625 LPEKMPAGR

-639 EVKDKQDDTLYP
+639 EVKDKQDDALYP
-651 TQLYQLTQETYLT
+651 TQLYQLSQETYLT
-664 VSEPITDRVQ
+664 VSAPIADRVE
-674 AIDARLMQVEKQES
+674 ALNARLLQVEKQES
-688 NPDHPEDKPKYKEIT
+688 NPNHPADKPKYKEIT

-721 KTPPATHPLGR
+721 KTPPVGRPLGS
-732 VKLYLEDPST
+732 VNLYLEDPTT
-742 GERILCGTQSL
+742 GSRTLCVTQSL
-753 GSPSTFYTMTATL
+753 ISRSTFYTMTETI
-766 KSDALNQHLSG
+766 KSDALNQLLSG
-777 KFITGR
+777 KLITRR

-789 EVTQDGR
+789 EVTQGGQ

-802 PDERTVYV
+802 PNERPVYV
-810 SFITEKQEEVAS
+810 SFITRKQQEVAP

-829 ESATTPPAP
+829 ESATAPAP
-838 TPQPEP
+838 TPEPPAPDPQP
-844 QPAPKPEPHPTP
+844 QPAPPPPDPEPKPEPPTPAPTP
-856 TPPVPTPAPKPVPE
+856 TPKPEEQPKPAPI
-870 PEPTPQPAPKSEE
+870 
-883 HPTPDPAPSPAPS
+883 PS
-896 EETQEASLRY
+896 EEMQEPSLRY
-906 FPTENQV
+906 FPAESRV
-913 EVVGKQLLRLDVF
+913 EVFGKQLLRLEVF
-926 DLTGKRLF
+926 DLIGKRLI
-934 LSQLNGVSQ
+934 L
-943 ARLPLPSLPRGIYL
+943 LPLSGVQQASQSLATLPRAIYL
-957 VRILDG
+957 VRVLDG
-963 TRYTTHRLAL
+963 TSYTTYRLAR

>member
-9 LALLSLCVYSSEYV
+9 LALLSLCVYSSEYIFA
-23 LARPINRATAAQI
+23 LPIGQATAVQI

-63 YNVGSNGGFALIAK
+63 YNVGNNGGFALIAK

-88 DQGNFDLERMS
+88 DQGTFDLDRMS

-115 QIAKN
+115 QIEKN
-120 DARSFEYPPKHSRVV
+120 EARSFDYPPKHSRVIT
-135 APLLRSRWNQDHPY
+135 PLLRSRWNQDHPY

-185 AQGRGEKYHYKFGKR
+185 AQGRGEKYHPKLGKR

-226 KNRRVRPDDDPMFT
+226 KNPHVRPDDDPMFT
-240 SVAELIRDLGAAVS
+240 SVAELMRDLGAAVS

-265 SELAASALQTYFD
+265 SELASTALQTYFD

-288 RLGIDKTEQ
+288 RLGMDKTEQ

-326 IDGIDAFGRFHMN
+326 IDGIDSFGRFHMN

-368 VNFSRSVQIILAH
+368 VNFTRSVQIILAH

-408 LRLHGAQERKQ
+408 LRLHGTQERKQ
-419 ARQNAIDVDLAGFI
+419 VRQKAIDVDLAGFI

-500 SGIYTLRPMSAYL
+500 SGIYALRPMSAYL
-513 NKEGKWS
+513 SKEGKWS
-520 PWVMMQAA
+520 PWVMIQAA
-528 ATLGLRLTDSEVEV
+528 ATLGLRLTENEVEV

-555 EPIQQPTVLPGDQLR
+555 EPLQQPTVLPGDQLR
-570 LPLVVKNLSSTN
+570 LPVVVKNLSSTN

-601 FQEATP
+601 FQESAP

-612 QPMETQLLHLPLA
+612 QPMETQLLHLPLT
-625 LPATLPAGR
+625 LPETMPAGR

-639 EVKDKQDDTLYP
+639 EVKDKQDDALYP
-651 TQLYQLTQETYLT
+651 TQLYQLSQETYIT
-664 VSEPITDRVQ
+664 VSAPIADRVE
-674 AIDARLMQVEKQES
+674 ALNARLLQVEKQES
-688 NPDHPEDKPKYKEIT
+688 NPNHPADKPKYKEIT

-721 KTPPATHPLGR
+721 KTPPVGRPLGS
-732 VKLYLEDPST
+732 VNLYLEDPTT
-742 GERILCGTQSL
+742 GSRTLCVTQSL
-753 GSPSTFYTMTATL
+753 ISRSTFYTMTETI
-766 KSDALNQHLSG
+766 KSDALNQLLSG
-777 KFITGR
+777 KLITRR

-789 EVTQDGR
+789 EVTQGGQ

-802 PDERTVYV
+802 PNERPVYV
-810 SFITEKQEEVAS
+810 SFITRKQPEVAP

-829 ESATTPPAP
+829 ESATTPAP
-838 TPQPEP
+838 TPEP
-844 QPAPKPEPHPTP
+844 QPAPKPKPEPPAP
-856 TPPVPTPAPKPVPE
+856 APAPAPTPAPTPKPKPEEQPE
-870 PEPTPQPAPKSEE
+870 PKPAPI
-883 HPTPDPAPSPAPS
+883 PS
-896 EETQEASLRY
+896 EEIQEPSLRY
-906 FPTENQV
+906 FPAESRV
-913 EVVGKQLLRLDVF
+913 EVFGKQLLRLEVF
-926 DLTGKRLF
+926 DLMGKRLIL
-934 LSQLNGVSQ
+934 LSLSGVQQASQ
-943 ARLPLPSLPRGIYL
+943 SLATLPRAIYL
-957 VRILDG
+957 VRVLDG
-963 TRYTTHRLAL
+963 ASYTTYRLAR

>member
-23 LARPINRATAAQI
+23 LALPIGQATAVQI

-88 DQGNFDLERMS
+88 DQGTFDLDRMS

-110 EARPS
+110 EVHPS

-120 DARSFEYPPKHSRVV
+120 AARSFDYPPKHSRVV
-135 APLLRSRWNQDHPY
+135 TPLLRSRWNQDHPY

-165 YFAGCVAVAVA
+165 AFAGCVAVAMA

-185 AQGRGEKYHYKFGKR
+185 AQGRGEKYHPKLGKR

-226 KNRRVRPDDDPMFT
+226 KNPRVRPDDDPMFT
-240 SVAELIRDLGAAVS
+240 SVAELMRDLGAAVS

-265 SELAASALQTYFD
+265 SELASTALQTYFD

-326 IDGIDAFGRFHMN
+326 IDGIDSFGRFHMN

-368 VNFSRSVQIILAH
+368 VNFTRSVQIILAH

-395 QSTPQLSGHATST
+395 QSIPQLSGHATST
-408 LRLHGAQERKQ
+408 MRLHGAKERKQ
-419 ARQNAIDVDLAGFI
+419 VRQNAIDVDLAGFI

-490 TDRLDIAGLP
+490 TDRLDITGLP
-500 SGIYTLRPMSAYL
+500 SGIYALCPMSAYL
-513 NKEGKWS
+513 SKEGKWS

-528 ATLGLRLTDSEVEV
+528 ATLGLRLTEKEVEV
-542 IEEDGLKRGFQIM
+542 IEEDGLKRGFQII
-555 EPIQQPTVLPGDQLR
+555 EPLQQPTVLPGDQLR

-601 FQEATP
+601 FQESAP

-612 QPMETQLLHLPLA
+612 QPMETQLLHLPLT
-625 LPATLPAGR
+625 LPETMPAGR

-639 EVKDKQDDTLYP
+639 EVKDKQNDALYP
-651 TQLYQLTQETYLT
+651 TQLYQLSQETYLT
-664 VSEPITDRVQ
+664 VSAPIADRVE
-674 AIDARLMQVEKQES
+674 ALNALLLQVEKQES
-688 NPDHPEDKPKYKEIT
+688 NPNHPADKPKYKEIT

-721 KTPPATHPLGR
+721 KTPPVGRPLGS
-732 VKLYLEDPST
+732 VNLYLEDPTT
-742 GERILCGTQSL
+742 GSRTLCVTQSL
-753 GSPSTFYTMTATL
+753 ISRSTFYTMTETI
-766 KSDALNQHLSG
+766 KSDALNQLLSG
-777 KFITGR
+777 KLITRR

-789 EVTQDGR
+789 EVTQGGQ

-802 PDERTVYV
+802 ANERAIYV
-810 SFITEKQEEVAS
+810 SFITRKQPEVAP

-829 ESATTPPAP
+829 ESATAPAP
-838 TPQPEP
+838 DPQP
-844 QPAPKPEPHPTP
+844 QPAPKPEPEPKPEPPTPAPTP
-856 TPPVPTPAPKPVPE
+856 TPKPEEQPKPAPIPREEMQE
-870 PEPTPQPAPKSEE
+870 PP
-883 HPTPDPAPSPAPS
+883 
-896 EETQEASLRY
+896 LRY
-906 FPTENQV
+906 FPVESRV
-913 EVVGKQLLRLDVF
+913 EVFGKQLLQLEVF
-926 DLTGKRLF
+926 DLTGKRLI
-934 LSQLNGVSQ
+934 L
-943 ARLPLPSLPRGIYL
+943 LPLSGVQQASQSLATLPRAIYL
-957 VRILDG
+957 VRVLDG
-963 TRYTTHRLAL
+963 ASYTTYRLAR

>member
-23 LARPINRATAAQI
+23 LALPIGQATAAQI

-63 YNVGSNGGFALIAK
+63 YNVGNNGGFALIAK

-88 DQGNFDLERMS
+88 DQGTFDLDRMS

-115 QIAKN
+115 QIEKN
-120 DARSFEYPPKHSRVV
+120 EARSFDYPPKHSRVV
-135 APLLRSRWNQDHPY
+135 TPLLRSRWNQDHPY

-185 AQGRGEKYHYKFGKR
+185 AQGHGEKYHPKLGKR

-226 KNRRVRPDDDPMFT
+226 KNPRVRPDDDPMFT
-240 SVAELIRDLGAAVS
+240 SVAELMRDLGAAVS
-254 MNYQPAASSSN
+254 MNYQLAASSSN
-265 SELAASALQTYFD
+265 SELASTALQTYFD

-288 RLGIDKTEQ
+288 RLGMDKTEQ

-326 IDGIDAFGRFHMN
+326 IDGIDSFGRF
-339 FGWGGQSDG
+339 
-348 YYSLRHIAPATAGAE
+348 RHIAPATAGAE

-368 VNFSRSVQIILAH
+368 VNFTRSVQIILAH

-408 LRLHGAQERKQ
+408 LCLHGTQERKQ

-490 TDRLDIAGLP
+490 TDRLDITGLP
-500 SGIYTLRPMSAYL
+500 SGIYALRPMSAYL
-513 NKEGKWS
+513 SKEGKWS

-528 ATLGLRLTDSEVEV
+528 ATLGLRLTENEVEV

-555 EPIQQPTVLPGDQLR
+555 EPLQQPTVLPGDQLR

-601 FQEATP
+601 FQESAP

-612 QPMETQLLHLPLA
+612 QPMETQLLHLPLT
-625 LPATLPAGR
+625 LPETMPAGR

-639 EVKDKQDDTLYP
+639 EVKDKQDDALYP
-651 TQLYQLTQETYLT
+651 TQLYQLSQETYLT
-664 VSEPITDRVQ
+664 VSAPIADRVE
-674 AIDARLMQVEKQES
+674 ALNARLLQVEKQES
-688 NPDHPEDKPKYKEIT
+688 NPNHPADKPKYKEIT

-721 KTPPATHPLGR
+721 KTPPVGRPLGS
-732 VKLYLEDPST
+732 VNLYLEDPTT
-742 GERILCGTQSL
+742 GSRTLCVTQSL
-753 GSPSTFYTMTATL
+753 ISRSTFYTMTETI
-766 KSDALNQHLSG
+766 KSDALNQLLSG
-777 KFITGR
+777 KLITRR
-783 TYRVVA
+783 TYRVIA
-789 EVTQDGR
+789 EVTQGGQ

-802 PDERTVYV
+802 PNERPVYV
-810 SFITEKQEEVAS
+810 SFITRKQPEVAP
-822 TPEVHPA
+822 TPEVHQA
-829 ESATTPPAP
+829 ESATAPAPPPEPPAP
-838 TPQPEP
+838 DPQP
-844 QPAPKPEPHPTP
+844 QPAPKPEPEPKPEPPTPAPTP
-856 TPPVPTPAPKPVPE
+856 TPKPEEQPKPAPI
-870 PEPTPQPAPKSEE
+870 
-883 HPTPDPAPSPAPS
+883 PS
-896 EETQEASLRY
+896 EEMQEPSLRY
-906 FPTENQV
+906 FPAESRV
-913 EVVGKQLLRLDVF
+913 EVFGKQLLRLEVF
-926 DLTGKRLF
+926 DLIGKRLI
-934 LSQLNGVSQ
+934 L
-943 ARLPLPSLPRGIYL
+943 LPLSGVQEASQSLATLPRAIYL
-957 VRILDG
+957 VRVLDG
-963 TRYTTHRLAL
+963 ASYTTYRLAR

>member
-9 LALLSLCVYSSEYV
+9 LALLSLCVYSSEYIFA
-23 LARPINRATAAQI
+23 LPIGQATAVQI

-63 YNVGSNGGFALIAK
+63 YNVGNNGGFALIAK

-88 DQGNFDLERMS
+88 DQGTFDLDRMS

-115 QIAKN
+115 QIEKN
-120 DARSFEYPPKHSRVV
+120 EARSFDYPPKHSRVV
-135 APLLRSRWNQDHPY
+135 TPLLRSRWNQDHPY

-185 AQGRGEKYHYKFGKR
+185 AQGRGEKYHPKLGKR

-208 WSDMRPIYGDNE
+208 WGDMRPIYGDNE

-226 KNRRVRPDDDPMFT
+226 KNPRVRPDDDPMFT
-240 SVAELIRDLGAAVS
+240 SVAELMRDLGAAVS

-265 SELAASALQTYFD
+265 SELASTALQTYFD

-288 RLGIDKTEQ
+288 RLGMDKTEQ

-326 IDGIDAFGRFHMN
+326 IDGIDSFGRFHMN

-368 VNFSRSVQIILAH
+368 VNFTRSVQIILAH

-408 LRLHGAQERKQ
+408 LRLHGTQERKQ
-419 ARQNAIDVDLAGFI
+419 VRQKAIDVDLSGFI

-490 TDRLDIAGLP
+490 TDRLDITGLP
-500 SGIYTLRPMSAYL
+500 SGIYALRPMSAYL
-513 NKEGKWS
+513 SKEGKWS

-528 ATLGLRLTDSEVEV
+528 ATLGLRLTASEVEV
-542 IEEDGLKRGFQIM
+542 IEEDGLRRGFQIM
-555 EPIQQPTVLPGDQLR
+555 EPLQQPTVLPGDQLR

-582 PSTKLTLR
+582 SSTKLTLR
-590 LYDPQNKLVEG
+590 LYNPENKLVEG
-601 FQEATP
+601 FQESAP

-612 QPMETQLLHLPLA
+612 QPMETQLLHLPLT
-625 LPATLPAGR
+625 LPETMPAGR

-639 EVKDKQDDTLYP
+639 EVKDKQDDALYT
-651 TQLYQLTQETYLT
+651 TQLYQLSQETYLT
-664 VSEPITDRVQ
+664 VSAPIADRVE
-674 AIDARLMQVEKQES
+674 ALSARLMQVGKQES
-688 NPDHPEDKPKYKEIT
+688 TPDHPEDKPKDKEIT

-721 KTPPATHPLGR
+721 KTPPVGRPLGS
-732 VKLYLEDPST
+732 VSLYLEDPAT
-742 GERILCGTQSL
+742 GSRTLCVTQSL
-753 GSPSTFYTMTATL
+753 VSRSTFYTMTETI
-766 KSDALNQHLSG
+766 KSDALNQLLSN
-777 KFITGR
+777 KLITGR

-789 EVTQDGR
+789 EVTQGGQ
-796 TYNAWA
+796 TYNAWS
-802 PDERTVYV
+802 PNERAVYV
-810 SFITEKQEEVAS
+810 SFITRKQPEVAP

-829 ESATTPPAP
+829 ESATTPTPTPEPPAP
-838 TPQPEP
+838 SPQP
-844 QPAPKPEPHPTP
+844 QPAPK
-856 TPPVPTPAPKPVPE
+856 PPVPTPAP
-870 PEPTPQPAPKSEE
+870 EPTPKPSPKPEEQPEPKPAPI
-883 HPTPDPAPSPAPS
+883 PS
-896 EETQEASLRY
+896 EETQEAPLRY
-906 FPTENQV
+906 FPMESRV
-913 EVVGKQLLRLDVF
+913 EVFGKQLLRLEVF
-926 DLTGKRLF
+926 DLMGKRLI
-934 LSQLNGVSQ
+934 LLPLNGVQQASQ
-943 ARLPLPSLPRGIYL
+943 SLATLPRAIYL
-957 VRILDG
+957 VHVLDG
-963 TRYTTHRLAL
+963 ASYTTYRLAR